1 MNKISDLQIR
11 IGADASGLKRELN
24 ETQVALKT
32 ALNTKPIDDASNK
45 IGEISKQTGSLI
57 GNFQKLA
64 IAAGGAFGLG
74 DLISSAV
81 QAGDAVYTLS
91 SRLGISAG
99 EAGQLSRILKLTG
112 GDVNSTATAIMRL
125 DKSFTSAG
133 TAGDRAK
140 TTLANYGVSLTDA
153 SGKLLPLNQQ
163 LENLATGYKEA
174 KQNGQEQAFLMD
186 TLGVK
191 GMALAQTLDQY
202 TEAAKTASKVQGIGL
217 DPKEMHEL
225 NQQMKVMQMESSQ
238 VKLAFVAALAP
249 VAQSVFPEIISGLTS
264 TAKFLAQNKQEVR
277 DITKDVVTFLAIYKS
292 IQLAQTTIN
301 GGKNIFQTIS
311 NAMNAEKIAQEKAQA
326 EIAAKQEAMIAKQV
340 ATVERSYDAQ
350 RKAAIRAATRM
361 NLSAEET
368 ANLIAE
374 KLTAIELKSA
384 ETAERVAAR
393 MREGFAAAAQAAAA
407 SAGEMGVALAG
418 TGTAAEAAAARVAGA
433 HATEA
438 ESAKVAITAEKEL
451 AIASAE
457 SGNAAVVA
465 GEKSVAAKTEVA
477 GATARETVAEEAL
490 TTAEATSGT
499 TASVAGGKAVTAAN
513 AATAATERTT
523 IATKSLTTATVA
535 QTGAASRS
543 AATMAAGAV
552 SATSKVRTLAAAV
565 LSLASSWWVAAAA
578 FAAYQGAKAAEAYA
592 EKKGQE
598 TYELNGVTYYHNSDD
613 GRWYTRETDPDKLTV
628 EPTMAGGTENYAG
641 QFLNTW
647 LMGTHSD
654 GQNMSLVT
662 DIDTL
667 KQLNGMQSNRWHNS
681 EVGRLSDEAEDAKN
695 QALRAQSMV
704 DSISISDPG
713 MGIAPGGGGGE
724 SAAGGGSTAEEKP
737 ATPMRTKY
745 SFEDDPELAPWA
757 NEIEYASAYR
767 GLDAA
772 LLAAII
778 KTESH
783 GQSDIWSTD
792 HAHWGLGQ
800 ISQDIADAYG
810 GGKGYG
816 EGSDPNDNIMAA
828 AGYLRDLLDQ
838 YGNNAEL
845 AISAYNLGHANP
857 SANPDYVSKVEGYY
871 NAITTSQVP
880 MEGGSASQ
888 PQMTTVDVPIGVSM
902 YDEASKN
909 IGESLGENTCAH
921 FVSYL
926 AQGIG
931 ANTGVISDLVKDWVD
946 TAQANGAWVDASS
959 GQTAPKGSLVVW
971 SDGAADNPWA
981 HIGIADGGGGW
992 ISSDTHGVKHSTGLD
1007 SYYRGYRYAG
1017 YIDMDKLTGGQSTKM
1032 TVDASQKAAEE
1043 AAKRVKQAT
1052 DEANKMLLELRTENA
1067 KESGY
1072 AYQQESMKLMSD
1084 VAEKAAKIRKL
1095 QSEGAPTASIQALKK
1110 ELNAYT
1116 ATTTE
1121 KFRQKWADA
1130 YADLYD
1136 ASQTALAK
1144 VRHDYD
1150 KEADLEYLTTVRKLN
1165 KELEEK
1171 KKALMHDE
1179 NDVETRKLLEDQY
1192 YAQLEEA
1199 EDKRRKARQEAHD
1212 QYVNYLVEE
1221 GNLAMLVQ
1229 YMGTSQRNANGTLSK
1244 SEGEKRGEVSLNL
1257 QGEKALAKEYVK
1269 LWQTAHGSMMEYI
1282 ADVSDTMYNTIADSM
1297 TAFIKGTKSAKSVL
1311 QDFGNAVL
1319 NMMAKIAAQRL
1330 AATWMSGILG
1340 AFGGARGGASAWTWG
1355 GVTHDSNFS
1364 VKSAADQFIS
1374 TAPTAPSLFNVPKF
1388 AAGGIV
1394 TAPTLAM
1401 IGEGGDNEAVIPLN
1415 DHNLAAMSG
1424 AGKGGGVTVNITNK
1438 SNADVKVTSSS
1449 YNEDMGRYILEVV
1462 VDGAV
1467 RDRGGF
1473 GRNLK
1478 AALGAK

>member
-24 ETQVALKT
+24 EAQTALKT

-45 IGEISKQTGSLI
+45 IGEISKQTGNLI

-64 IAAGGAFGLG
+64 TVAGGAFGLG

-112 GDVNSTATAIMRL
+112 GDVNSAATAIMRL

-133 TAGDRAK
+133 TAGDKAK

-249 VAQSVFPEIISGLTS
+249 VAQSVFPELISDLTS

-292 IQLAQTTIN
+292 IQLAQTAVN
-301 GGKNIFQTIS
+301 GSKSVFKTIS

-368 ANLIAE
+368 ADLIAE
-374 KLTAIELKSA
+374 KLTAIEIKST

-393 MREGFAAAAQAAAA
+393 MREGFAAAAQAAAS
-407 SAGEMGVALAG
+407 SAGEMDAALAG
-418 TGTAAEAAAARVAGA
+418 TGTAAEASAARVAGA
-433 HATEA
+433 YKAEA
-438 ESAKVAITAEKEL
+438 DAARMA
-451 AIASAE
+451 
-457 SGNAAVVA
+457 GDAAVAA
-465 GEKSVAAKTEVA
+465 GEKSVIAKNGVT
-477 GATARETVAEEAL
+477 GATEKEILAEKSL
-490 TTAEATSGT
+490 NTAEATSGN
-499 TASVAGGKAVTAAN
+499 TATVAGNKKVVASNRATN
-513 AATAATERTT
+513 ATNRETV
-523 IATKSLTTATVA
+523 ATKGLTTATVA

-552 SATSKVRTLAAAV
+552 TATSKVRTLAGAV

-613 GRWYTRETDPDKLTV
+613 GRWYTRETNPDNMTI

-641 QFLNTW
+641 SFLNTF

-654 GQNMSLVT
+654 GQNMKSVGDV
-662 DIDTL
+662 DII
-667 KQLNGMQSNRWHNS
+667 KQLNGMQADRWHNS
-681 EVGRLSDEAEDAKN
+681 PAGKASDAAKAAADEAVR
-695 QALRAQSMV
+695 LQSGIGKI
-704 DSISISDPG
+704 DLSDPG
-713 MGIAPGGGGGE
+713 MGIAPGGGE

-772 LLAAII
+772 LLAAVI

-800 ISQDIADAYG
+800 ISQDIANAYG
-810 GGKGYG
+810 GGRGYG

-828 AGYLRDLLDQ
+828 AGYLRALLDQ
-838 YGNNAEL
+838 YDNNVER
-845 AISAYNLGHANP
+845 AISAYNLGHADP

-880 MEGGSASQ
+880 LEGGGASQ
-888 PQMTTVDVPIGVSM
+888 PQTTTVDVPIGVSM
-902 YDEASKN
+902 YDKAADN
-909 IGESLGENTCAH
+909 IGQQLGENTCAH

-931 ANTGVISDLVKDWVD
+931 ANTGVISDSVKDWVD
-946 TAQANGAWVDASS
+946 TAQENGAWVDASS

-971 SDGAADNPWA
+971 SDGAADNPWT

-1007 SYYRGYRYAG
+1007 SYYSGYRYAG
-1017 YIDMDKLTGGQSTKM
+1017 YIDMDKLTGGQSIKT

-1072 AYQQESMKLMSD
+1072 VYQQDSVKLMSD
-1084 VAEKAAKIRKL
+1084 IAEKAAKIRKL
-1095 QSEGAPTASIQALKK
+1095 QSEGAPTTSIQALKA

-1116 ATTTE
+1116 AATTE

-1165 KELEEK
+1165 KELGEK

-1244 SEGEKRGEVSLNL
+1244 SEGEKRGEASLNL

-1282 ADVSDTMYNTIADSM
+1282 ADVSDTMYSTIADSM

-1401 IGEGGDNEAVIPLN
+1401 IGEGGDHEAVIPLN

-1424 AGKGGGVTVNITNK
+1424 AGKGGGVIVNITNK

>member
-112 GDVNSTATAIMRL
+112 GDVNSAATAIMRL

-163 LENLATGYKEA
+163 LANLATGYKEA

-238 VKLAFVAALAP
+238 VKLAFVAALSP

-292 IQLAQTTIN
+292 IQLAQSAMN
-301 GGKNIFQTIS
+301 GGKSIFKTMS

-374 KLTAIELKSA
+374 KLTAIELKST

-393 MREGFAAAAQAAAA
+393 MREGFAAAAQAAAT
-407 SAGEMGVALAG
+407 SAGEMDAALAG
-418 TGTAAEAAAARVAGA
+418 TGTAAEAAAERVAGA

-451 AIASAE
+451 AVASAE

-499 TASVAGGKAVTAAN
+499 TASVSGGKAVTAAN

-523 IATKSLTTATVA
+523 MATKSLTTATVA

-613 GRWYTRETDPDKLTV
+613 GRWYTRETNPDNMTI

-641 QFLNTW
+641 SFLNTW

-654 GQNMSLVT
+654 GQNMASVT

-667 KQLNGMQSNRWHNS
+667 KQLDGMLSDRWHNS
-681 EVGRLSDEAEDAKN
+681 EVGRLKDAVKDAAD
-695 QALRAQSMV
+695 QALRAETGV
-704 DSISISDPG
+704 GTIDLSDPG

-724 SAAGGGSTAEEKP
+724 SAAGGGSATEK
-737 ATPMRTKY
+737 AAAPMRTKY

-783 GQSDIWSTD
+783 GRSDIWSTD

-800 ISQDIADAYG
+800 ISQDIANAYG
-810 GGKGYG
+810 GGRGYG

-838 YGNNAEL
+838 YGNNEEL
-845 AISAYNLGHANP
+845 AISAYNLGHADP

-981 HIGIADGGGGW
+981 HIGISDGSGGW

-1007 SYYRGYRYAG
+1007 SYYSGYRYAG
-1017 YIDMDKLTGGQSTKM
+1017 YIDMDRLTGGQSTKM

-1110 ELNAYT
+1110 ELNAYIT
-1116 ATTTE
+1116 ATTE

-1150 KEADLEYLTTVRKLN
+1150 KEADLEYLSTVRKLN

-1244 SEGEKRGEVSLNL
+1244 SEGEKRGELSLNL
-1257 QGEKALAKEYVK
+1257 QGEKTLAKEYVK

-1282 ADVSDTMYNTIADSM
+1282 TDVSDTLYSTMADSM
-1297 TAFIKGTKSAKSVL
+1297 TEFVKGTKSAKAAL
-1311 QDFGNAVL
+1311 QDFGNSVL

-1330 AATWMSGILG
+1330 AATWMSNILG
-1340 AFGGARGGASAWTWG
+1340 AFGGTRGGTSAWTWG
-1355 GVTHDSNFS
+1355 GVTHDSSFG
-1364 VKSAADQFIS
+1364 VKSASNQFIS
-1374 TAPTAPSLFNVPKF
+1374 SAPTAPSLFNVPKF

-1401 IGEGGDNEAVIPLN
+1401 IGEGGDHEAVIPLN

-1424 AGKGGGVTVNITNK
+1424 ARKGGGVVVNITNK
-1438 SNADVKVTSSS
+1438 SDSDVKVASSS

>member
-24 ETQVALKT
+24 EAQTALKT

-45 IGEISKQTGSLI
+45 IGEISKQTGNLI

-64 IAAGGAFGLG
+64 TVAGGAFGLG

-112 GDVNSTATAIMRL
+112 GDVNSAATAIMRL

-133 TAGDRAK
+133 TAGDKAK

-249 VAQSVFPEIISGLTS
+249 VAQSVFPELISDLTS

-292 IQLAQTTIN
+292 IQLAQTAVN
-301 GGKNIFQTIS
+301 GSKSVFKTIS

-374 KLTAIELKSA
+374 KLTAIEIKST

-393 MREGFAAAAQAAAA
+393 MREGFAAAAQAAAS
-407 SAGEMGVALAG
+407 SAGEMDAALAG
-418 TGTAAEAAAARVAGA
+418 TGTAAEASAARVAGA
-433 HATEA
+433 YKAEA
-438 ESAKVAITAEKEL
+438 DAARMA
-451 AIASAE
+451 
-457 SGNAAVVA
+457 GDAAVAA
-465 GEKSVAAKTEVA
+465 GEKSVIAKNGVT
-477 GATARETVAEEAL
+477 GATEKEILAEKSL
-490 TTAEATSGT
+490 NTAEATSGN
-499 TASVAGGKAVTAAN
+499 TATVAGNKKVVASNRATN
-513 AATAATERTT
+513 ATNRETV
-523 IATKSLTTATVA
+523 ATKGLTTATVA

-552 SATSKVRTLAAAV
+552 TATSKVRTLAGAV

-613 GRWYTRETDPDKLTV
+613 GRWYTRETNPDNMTI

-641 QFLNTW
+641 SFLNTF

-654 GQNMSLVT
+654 GQNMKSVGDV
-662 DIDTL
+662 DII
-667 KQLNGMQSNRWHNS
+667 KQLNGMQADRWHNS
-681 EVGRLSDEAEDAKN
+681 PAGKASDAAKAAADEAVR
-695 QALRAQSMV
+695 LQSGIGKI
-704 DSISISDPG
+704 DLSDPG
-713 MGIAPGGGGGE
+713 MGIAPGGGE
-724 SAAGGGSTAEEKP
+724 SAAVGGSTAEEKP

-772 LLAAII
+772 LLAAVI

-783 GQSDIWSTD
+783 GRSDIWSTD

-800 ISQDIADAYG
+800 ISQDIANAYG
-810 GGKGYG
+810 GGRGYG

-828 AGYLRDLLDQ
+828 AGYLRALLDQ
-838 YGNNAEL
+838 YDNNVER
-845 AISAYNLGHANP
+845 AISAYNLGHADP

-880 MEGGSASQ
+880 LEGGGASQ
-888 PQMTTVDVPIGVSM
+888 PQTTTVDVPIGVSM
-902 YDEASKN
+902 YDKAADN
-909 IGESLGENTCAH
+909 IGQQLGENTCAH

-946 TAQANGAWVDASS
+946 TAQENGAWVDASS

-981 HIGIADGGGGW
+981 HIGISDGADGW

-1007 SYYRGYRYAG
+1007 SYYSGYRYAG
-1017 YIDMDKLTGGQSTKM
+1017 YIDMDKLTGGQSIKT

-1072 AYQQESMKLMSD
+1072 AYQQDSVKLMSD
-1084 VAEKAAKIRKL
+1084 IAEKAAKIRKL
-1095 QSEGAPTASIQALKK
+1095 QSEGAPTTSIQALKA

-1116 ATTTE
+1116 AATTE

-1179 NDVETRKLLEDQY
+1179 IDVETRKLLEDQY

-1244 SEGEKRGEVSLNL
+1244 SEGEKRGEASLNL

-1282 ADVSDTMYNTIADSM
+1282 ADVSDTMYSTMADSM
-1297 TAFIKGTKSAKSVL
+1297 AAFIKGTKSAKSVL
-1311 QDFGNAVL
+1311 QDFGNTVL

-1330 AATWMSGILG
+1330 AATWMSNILG
-1340 AFGGARGGASAWTWG
+1340 AFGGTRGGASAWTWG
-1355 GVTHDSNFS
+1355 GVTHDSSFG

-1374 TAPTAPSLFNVPKF
+1374 TAPTATSLFNVPKF
-1388 AAGGIV
+1388 ATGGIV

-1401 IGEGGDNEAVIPLN
+1401 IGEGGDHEAVIPLN

-1424 AGKGGGVTVNITNK
+1424 AGKGGGVIVNITNK

>member
-112 GDVNSTATAIMRL
+112 GDVNSAATAIMRL

-249 VAQSVFPEIISGLTS
+249 VAQSVFPEIIGGLTS

-292 IQLAQTTIN
+292 IQLAQSAMN
-301 GGKNIFQTIS
+301 GGKSIFKTIS
-311 NAMNAEKIAQEKAQA
+311 TAMNAEKIAQEKAQA

-374 KLTAIELKSA
+374 KLTAIELKST

-393 MREGFAAAAQAAAA
+393 MREGFAAAAQAAAS
-407 SAGEMGVALAG
+407 SAGEMDAALAG
-418 TGTAAEAAAARVAGA
+418 TGTAAEASAARVAGA
-433 HATEA
+433 YKAEA
-438 ESAKVAITAEKEL
+438 DAARMA
-451 AIASAE
+451 
-457 SGNAAVVA
+457 GDAAVAA
-465 GEKSVAAKTEVA
+465 GEKSVIAKNGVT
-477 GATARETVAEEAL
+477 GATEKEILAEKSL
-490 TTAEATSGT
+490 NTAEATSGN
-499 TASVAGGKAVTAAN
+499 TATVAGNKKVVASNMATN
-513 AATAATERTT
+513 ATNRETV
-523 IATKSLTTATVA
+523 ATKGLTTATVA

-552 SATSKVRTLAAAV
+552 TATSKVRTLAGAV

-613 GRWYTRETDPDKLTV
+613 GRWYTRETNPDNMTI

-641 QFLNTW
+641 SFLNTF

-654 GQNMSLVT
+654 GQNMKSVGDV
-662 DIDTL
+662 DII
-667 KQLNGMQSNRWHNS
+667 KQLNGMQADRWHNS
-681 EVGRLSDEAEDAKN
+681 PAGKASDAAKAAADEAVR
-695 QALRAQSMV
+695 LQSGIGKI
-704 DSISISDPG
+704 DLSDPG
-713 MGIAPGGGGGE
+713 MGIAPGGGE

-757 NEIEYASAYR
+757 NEIEYASTYR
-767 GLDAA
+767 RLDAA

-783 GQSDIWSTD
+783 GRSDIWSTD

-800 ISQDIADAYG
+800 ISQDIANVYG
-810 GGKGYG
+810 GGRGYG

-981 HIGIADGGGGW
+981 HIGISDGGGGW

-1007 SYYRGYRYAG
+1007 SYYSGYRYAG
-1017 YIDMDKLTGGQSTKM
+1017 YIDMDRLTGGQSTKM

-1116 ATTTE
+1116 AATTE

-1212 QYVNYLVEE
+1212 QYVSYLVEE

-1229 YMGTSQRNANGTLSK
+1229 YMGTSQRNTNGTLSK
-1244 SEGEKRGEVSLNL
+1244 SEGEKRGESSLNL

-1282 ADVSDTMYNTIADSM
+1282 ADVSDTMYSTMADSM
-1297 TAFIKGTKSAKSVL
+1297 TEFIKGTKSAKTVL
-1311 QDFGNAVL
+1311 QDFGNSVL
-1319 NMMAKIAAQRL
+1319 NMMAKIAAQRF
-1330 AATWMSGILG
+1330 AATWVDNILG

-1355 GVTHDSNFS
+1355 GVTHDSSFG
-1364 VKSAADQFIS
+1364 VKSAANQFIS
-1374 TAPTAPSLFNVPKF
+1374 SAPTAPSLFNVPKF

-1401 IGEGGDNEAVIPLN
+1401 IGEGGDREAVIPLN

-1424 AGKGGGVTVNITNK
+1424 AGKGGDVGVIVNITNNSDSKATVK
-1438 SNADVKVTSSS
+1438 SS
-1449 YNEDMGRYILEVV
+1449 RYDSGINKQILDIVIDGASRN
-1462 VDGAV
+1462 VDG
-1467 RDRGGF
+1467 F
-1473 GRNLK
+1473 GTNLK
-1478 AALGAK
+1478 QALR

>member
-24 ETQVALKT
+24 EAQTALKT

-45 IGEISKQTGSLI
+45 IGEISKQTGNLI

-64 IAAGGAFGLG
+64 TVAGGAFGLG

-112 GDVNSTATAIMRL
+112 GDVNSAATAIMRL

-133 TAGDRAK
+133 TAGDKAK

-249 VAQSVFPEIISGLTS
+249 VAQSVFPELISDLTS

-292 IQLAQTTIN
+292 IQLAQTAVN
-301 GGKNIFQTIS
+301 GSKSVFKTIS

-340 ATVERSYDAQ
+340 AVVERSYDAQ

-374 KLTAIELKSA
+374 KLTAIEIKST

-393 MREGFAAAAQAAAA
+393 MREGFAAAAQAAAS
-407 SAGEMGVALAG
+407 SAGEMDAALVG
-418 TGTAAEAAAARVAGA
+418 TGTAAEASAARVAGA
-433 HATEA
+433 YKAEA
-438 ESAKVAITAEKEL
+438 DAARMA
-451 AIASAE
+451 
-457 SGNAAVVA
+457 GDAAVAA
-465 GEKSVAAKTEVA
+465 GEKSVIAKNGVT
-477 GATARETVAEEAL
+477 GATEKEILAEKSL
-490 TTAEATSGT
+490 NTAEATSGN
-499 TASVAGGKAVTAAN
+499 TATVAGNKKVVASNMATN
-513 AATAATERTT
+513 ATNRETV
-523 IATKSLTTATVA
+523 ATKGLTTATVA

-552 SATSKVRTLAAAV
+552 TATSKVRTLAGAV
-565 LSLASSWWVAAAA
+565 LSLASSWWGAAAA

-613 GRWYTRETDPDKLTV
+613 GRWYTRETNPDNMTI

-641 QFLNTW
+641 SFLNTF

-654 GQNMSLVT
+654 GQNMKSVGDV
-662 DIDTL
+662 DII
-667 KQLNGMQSNRWHNS
+667 KQLNGMQADRWHNS
-681 EVGRLSDEAEDAKN
+681 PAGKASDAAKAAADEAVR
-695 QALRAQSMV
+695 LQSGIGKI
-704 DSISISDPG
+704 DLSDPG
-713 MGIAPGGGGGE
+713 MGIAPGGGE
-724 SAAGGGSTAEEKP
+724 SAAVGGSTAEEKP

-772 LLAAII
+772 LLAAVI

-783 GQSDIWSTD
+783 GRSDIWSTD

-800 ISQDIADAYG
+800 ISQDIANAYG
-810 GGKGYG
+810 GGRGYG

-828 AGYLRDLLDQ
+828 AGYLRALLDQ
-838 YGNNAEL
+838 YDNNVER
-845 AISAYNLGHANP
+845 AISAYNLGHADP

-880 MEGGSASQ
+880 LEGGGASQ
-888 PQMTTVDVPIGVSM
+888 PQTTTVDVPIGVSM
-902 YDEASKN
+902 YDKAADN
-909 IGESLGENTCAH
+909 IGQQLGENTCAH

-946 TAQANGAWVDASS
+946 TAQENGAWVDASS

-981 HIGIADGGGGW
+981 HIGISDGADGW

-1007 SYYRGYRYAG
+1007 SYYSGYRYAG
-1017 YIDMDKLTGGQSTKM
+1017 YIDMDKLTGGQSIKT

-1072 AYQQESMKLMSD
+1072 AYQQDSVKLMSD
-1084 VAEKAAKIRKL
+1084 IAEKAAKIRKL
-1095 QSEGAPTASIQALKK
+1095 QSEGAPTTSIQALKA

-1116 ATTTE
+1116 AATTE

-1179 NDVETRKLLEDQY
+1179 IDVETRKLLEDQY

-1244 SEGEKRGEVSLNL
+1244 SEGEKRGEASLNL

-1282 ADVSDTMYNTIADSM
+1282 ADVSDTMYSTMADSM
-1297 TAFIKGTKSAKSVL
+1297 AAFIKGTKSAKSVL
-1311 QDFGNAVL
+1311 QDFGNTVL

-1330 AATWMSGILG
+1330 AATWMSNILG
-1340 AFGGARGGASAWTWG
+1340 AFGGTRGGASAWTWG
-1355 GVTHDSNFS
+1355 GVTHDSSFG

-1374 TAPTAPSLFNVPKF
+1374 TAPTATSLFNVPKF
-1388 AAGGIV
+1388 ATGGIV

-1401 IGEGGDNEAVIPLN
+1401 IGEGGDHEAVIPLN

-1424 AGKGGGVTVNITNK
+1424 AGKGGGVIVNITNK

>member
-24 ETQVALKT
+24 EAQTALKT

-45 IGEISKQTGSLI
+45 IGEISKQTGNLI

-64 IAAGGAFGLG
+64 TVAGGAFGLG

-112 GDVNSTATAIMRL
+112 GDVNSAATAIMRL

-133 TAGDRAK
+133 TAGDKAK

-249 VAQSVFPEIISGLTS
+249 VAQSVFPELISDLTS

-292 IQLAQTTIN
+292 IQLAQTAVN
-301 GGKNIFQTIS
+301 GSKSVFKTIS

-374 KLTAIELKSA
+374 KLTAIEIKST

-393 MREGFAAAAQAAAA
+393 MREGFAAAAQAAAS
-407 SAGEMGVALAG
+407 SAGEMDAALAG
-418 TGTAAEAAAARVAGA
+418 TGTAAEASAARVAGA
-433 HATEA
+433 YKAEA
-438 ESAKVAITAEKEL
+438 DAARMA
-451 AIASAE
+451 
-457 SGNAAVVA
+457 GDAAVA
-465 GEKSVAAKTEVA
+465 ASEKSVIAKNGVT
-477 GATARETVAEEAL
+477 GATEKEILAEKSL
-490 TTAEATSGT
+490 NTAEATSGN
-499 TASVAGGKAVTAAN
+499 TATVAGNKKVVASNRATN
-513 AATAATERTT
+513 ATNRETV
-523 IATKSLTTATVA
+523 ATKGLTTATVA

-552 SATSKVRTLAAAV
+552 TATSKVRTLAGAV

-613 GRWYTRETDPDKLTV
+613 GRWYTRETNPDNMTI

-641 QFLNTW
+641 SFLNTF

-654 GQNMSLVT
+654 GQNMKSVGDV
-662 DIDTL
+662 DII
-667 KQLNGMQSNRWHNS
+667 KQLNGMQANRWHNS
-681 EVGRLSDEAEDAKN
+681 PAGKASDAAKAAADEAVR
-695 QALRAQSMV
+695 LQSGIGKI
-704 DSISISDPG
+704 DLSDPG
-713 MGIAPGGGGGE
+713 MGIAPGGGE

-745 SFEDDPELAPWA
+745 SFKDDPELAPWA
-757 NEIEYASAYR
+757 NEIEYASTYR

-772 LLAAII
+772 LLAAVI

-800 ISQDIADAYG
+800 ISQDIANAYG
-810 GGKGYG
+810 GGRGYG

-828 AGYLRDLLDQ
+828 AGYLRALLDQ
-838 YGNNAEL
+838 YDNNVER
-845 AISAYNLGHANP
+845 AISAYNLGHADP

-880 MEGGSASQ
+880 LEGGGASQ
-888 PQMTTVDVPIGVSM
+888 PQTTTVDVPIGVSM
-902 YDEASKN
+902 YDKAADN
-909 IGESLGENTCAH
+909 IGQQLGENTCAH

-946 TAQANGAWVDASS
+946 TAQENGAWVDASS

-981 HIGIADGGGGW
+981 HIGISDGADGW

-1007 SYYRGYRYAG
+1007 SYYSGYRYAG
-1017 YIDMDKLTGGQSTKM
+1017 YIDMDKLTGGQSIKT

-1072 AYQQESMKLMSD
+1072 AYQQDSVKLMSD
-1084 VAEKAAKIRKL
+1084 IAEKAAKIRKL
-1095 QSEGAPTASIQALKK
+1095 QSEGAPTTSIQALKA

-1116 ATTTE
+1116 AATTE

-1179 NDVETRKLLEDQY
+1179 IDVETRKLLEDQY

-1244 SEGEKRGEVSLNL
+1244 SEGEKRGEASLNL

-1282 ADVSDTMYNTIADSM
+1282 ADVSDTMYSTMADSM
-1297 TAFIKGTKSAKSVL
+1297 AAFIKGTKSAKSVL
-1311 QDFGNAVL
+1311 QDFGNTVL

-1330 AATWMSGILG
+1330 AATWMSNILG
-1340 AFGGARGGASAWTWG
+1340 AFGGTRGGASAWTWG
-1355 GVTHDSNFS
+1355 GVTHDSSFG

-1374 TAPTAPSLFNVPKF
+1374 TAPTATSLFNVPKF
-1388 AAGGIV
+1388 ATGGIV

-1401 IGEGGDNEAVIPLN
+1401 IGEGGDHEAVIPLN

-1424 AGKGGGVTVNITNK
+1424 AGKGGGVIVNITNK
-1438 SNADVKVTSSS
+1438 SDSDVKVASSS

>member
-24 ETQVALKT
+24 EAQTALKT

-45 IGEISKQTGSLI
+45 IGEISKQTGNLI

-64 IAAGGAFGLG
+64 TVAGGAFGLG

-112 GDVNSTATAIMRL
+112 GDVNSAATAIMRL

-133 TAGDRAK
+133 TAGDKAK

-249 VAQSVFPEIISGLTS
+249 VAQSVFPELISDLTS

-292 IQLAQTTIN
+292 IQLAQTAVN
-301 GGKNIFQTIS
+301 GSKSVFKTIS

-340 ATVERSYDAQ
+340 ATVERSYDAE

-374 KLTAIELKSA
+374 KLTAIEIKST

-393 MREGFAAAAQAAAA
+393 MREGFAAAAQAAAS
-407 SAGEMGVALAG
+407 SAGEMDAALAG
-418 TGTAAEAAAARVAGA
+418 TGTAAEASAARVAGA
-433 HATEA
+433 YKAEA
-438 ESAKVAITAEKEL
+438 DAARMA
-451 AIASAE
+451 
-457 SGNAAVVA
+457 GDAAVAA
-465 GEKSVAAKTEVA
+465 GEKSVIAKNGVT
-477 GATARETVAEEAL
+477 GATEKEILAEKSL
-490 TTAEATSGT
+490 NTAEATSGN
-499 TASVAGGKAVTAAN
+499 TATVAGNKKVVASNRATN
-513 AATAATERTT
+513 ATNRETV
-523 IATKSLTTATVA
+523 ATKGLTTATVA

-552 SATSKVRTLAAAV
+552 TATSKVRTLAGAV

-613 GRWYTRETDPDKLTV
+613 GRWYTRETNPDNMTI

-641 QFLNTW
+641 SFLNTF

-654 GQNMSLVT
+654 GQNMKSVGDV
-662 DIDTL
+662 DII
-667 KQLNGMQSNRWHNS
+667 KQLNGMQADRWHNS
-681 EVGRLSDEAEDAKN
+681 PAGKASDAAKAAADEAVR
-695 QALRAQSMV
+695 LQSGIGKI
-704 DSISISDPG
+704 DLSDPG
-713 MGIAPGGGGGE
+713 MGIAPGGGE

-772 LLAAII
+772 LLAAVI

-800 ISQDIADAYG
+800 ISQDIANAYG
-810 GGKGYG
+810 GGRGYG

-828 AGYLRDLLDQ
+828 AGYLRALLDQ
-838 YGNNAEL
+838 YDNNVER
-845 AISAYNLGHANP
+845 AISAYNLGHADP

-880 MEGGSASQ
+880 LEGGGASQ
-888 PQMTTVDVPIGVSM
+888 PQTTTVDVPIGVSM
-902 YDEASKN
+902 YDKAADN
-909 IGESLGENTCAH
+909 IGQQLGENTCAH

-946 TAQANGAWVDASS
+946 TAQENGAWVDASS

-981 HIGIADGGGGW
+981 HIGISDGAGGW
-992 ISSDTHGVKHSTGLD
+992 ISSDTDGVKHSTGLD
-1007 SYYRGYRYAG
+1007 SYYSGYRYAG
-1017 YIDMDKLTGGQSTKM
+1017 YIDMDKLTGGQSIKT

-1072 AYQQESMKLMSD
+1072 AYQQDSVKLMSD
-1084 VAEKAAKIRKL
+1084 IAEKAAKIRKL
-1095 QSEGAPTASIQALKK
+1095 QSEGAPTTSIQALKA

-1116 ATTTE
+1116 AATTE

-1150 KEADLEYLTTVRKLN
+1150 READLEYLTTVRKLN

-1212 QYVNYLVEE
+1212 QYVSYLVEE

-1244 SEGEKRGEVSLNL
+1244 SEGEKRGEASLNL

-1282 ADVSDTMYNTIADSM
+1282 ADVSDTMYSTMADSM
-1297 TAFIKGTKSAKSVL
+1297 AAFIKGTKSAKSVL
-1311 QDFGNAVL
+1311 QDFGNTVL

-1330 AATWMSGILG
+1330 VATWMSNILG
-1340 AFGGARGGASAWTWG
+1340 AFGGTRGGASAWTWG
-1355 GVTHDSNFS
+1355 GVTHDSSFG

-1374 TAPTAPSLFNVPKF
+1374 TAPTATSLFNVPKF
-1388 AAGGIV
+1388 ATGGIV

-1401 IGEGGDNEAVIPLN
+1401 IGEGGDHEAVIPLN

-1424 AGKGGGVTVNITNK
+1424 AGKGGGVIVNITNK

>member
-24 ETQVALKT
+24 EAQTALKT

-45 IGEISKQTGSLI
+45 IGEISKQTGNLI

-64 IAAGGAFGLG
+64 TVAGGAFGLG

-112 GDVNSTATAIMRL
+112 GDVNSAATAIMRL

-133 TAGDRAK
+133 TAGDKAK

-153 SGKLLPLNQQ
+153 SGKILPLNQQ

-249 VAQSVFPEIISGLTS
+249 VAQSVFPELISDLTS

-292 IQLAQTTIN
+292 IQLAQTAAN
-301 GGKNIFQTIS
+301 GSKNVFKTIS

-340 ATVERSYDAQ
+340 ATVESSYDAQ

-374 KLTAIELKSA
+374 KLTAIEIKST

-393 MREGFAAAAQAAAA
+393 MREGFAAAAQAAAS
-407 SAGEMGVALAG
+407 SAGEMDAALAG
-418 TGTAAEAAAARVAGA
+418 TGTAAEASAARVAGA
-433 HATEA
+433 YKAEA
-438 ESAKVAITAEKEL
+438 DAARMA
-451 AIASAE
+451 
-457 SGNAAVVA
+457 GDAAVAA
-465 GEKSVAAKTEVA
+465 GEKSVIAKNGVT
-477 GATARETVAEEAL
+477 GATEKEILAEKSL
-490 TTAEATSGT
+490 NTAEATSGN
-499 TASVAGGKAVTAAN
+499 TATVAGNKKVVASNRATN
-513 AATAATERTT
+513 ATNRETV
-523 IATKSLTTATVA
+523 ATKGLTTATVA

-552 SATSKVRTLAAAV
+552 TATSKVRTLAGAV

-613 GRWYTRETDPDKLTV
+613 GRWYTRETNPDNMTI

-641 QFLNTW
+641 SFLNTF

-654 GQNMSLVT
+654 GQNMKSVGDV
-662 DIDTL
+662 DII
-667 KQLNGMQSNRWHNS
+667 KQLNGMQADRWHNS
-681 EVGRLSDEAEDAKN
+681 PAGKASDAAKAAADEAVR
-695 QALRAQSMV
+695 LQSGIGKI
-704 DSISISDPG
+704 DLSDPG
-713 MGIAPGGGGGE
+713 MGIAPGGGE

-772 LLAAII
+772 LLAAVI

-800 ISQDIADAYG
+800 ISQDIANAYG
-810 GGKGYG
+810 GGRGYG

-828 AGYLRDLLDQ
+828 AGYLRALLDQ
-838 YGNNAEL
+838 YDNNVER
-845 AISAYNLGHANP
+845 AISAYNLGHADP

-880 MEGGSASQ
+880 LEGGGASQ
-888 PQMTTVDVPIGVSM
+888 PQTTTVDVPIGVSM
-902 YDEASKN
+902 YDKAADN
-909 IGESLGENTCAH
+909 IGQQLGENTCAH

-946 TAQANGAWVDASS
+946 TAQENGAWVDASS

-981 HIGIADGGGGW
+981 HIGISDGAGGW

-1007 SYYRGYRYAG
+1007 SYYSGYRYAG
-1017 YIDMDKLTGGQSTKM
+1017 YIDMDKLTGGQSIKT

-1072 AYQQESMKLMSD
+1072 AYQQDSVKLMSD
-1084 VAEKAAKIRKL
+1084 IAEKAAKIRKL
-1095 QSEGAPTASIQALKK
+1095 QSEGAPTTSIQALKA

-1116 ATTTE
+1116 AATTE

-1244 SEGEKRGEVSLNL
+1244 SEGEKRGEASLNL

-1282 ADVSDTMYNTIADSM
+1282 ADVSDTMYSTMADSM
-1297 TAFIKGTKSAKSVL
+1297 AAFIKGTKSAKSVL
-1311 QDFGNAVL
+1311 QDFGNTVL

-1330 AATWMSGILG
+1330 VATWMSNILG
-1340 AFGGARGGASAWTWG
+1340 AFGGTRGGASAWTWG
-1355 GVTHDSNFS
+1355 GVTHDSSFG

-1374 TAPTAPSLFNVPKF
+1374 TAPTATSLFNVPKF
-1388 AAGGIV
+1388 ATGGIV

-1401 IGEGGDNEAVIPLN
+1401 IGEGGDHEAVIPLN

-1424 AGKGGGVTVNITNK
+1424 AGKGGGVIVNITNK

>member
-24 ETQVALKT
+24 EAQMALKT

-45 IGEISKQTGSLI
+45 IGEISKQTGNLI

-64 IAAGGAFGLG
+64 TVAGGAFGLG

-112 GDVNSTATAIMRL
+112 GDVNSAATAIMRL

-133 TAGDRAK
+133 TAGDKAK

-153 SGKLLPLNQQ
+153 SGKILPLNQQ

-249 VAQSVFPEIISGLTS
+249 VAQSVFPELISDLTS

-292 IQLAQTTIN
+292 IQLAQTAVN
-301 GGKNIFQTIS
+301 GSKSVFKTIS

-340 ATVERSYDAQ
+340 ATVESSYDAQ

-368 ANLIAE
+368 ADLIAE
-374 KLTAIELKSA
+374 KLTAIEIKST

-393 MREGFAAAAQAAAA
+393 MREGFAAAAQAAAS
-407 SAGEMGVALAG
+407 SAGEMDAALAG
-418 TGTAAEAAAARVAGA
+418 TGTAAEASAARVAGA
-433 HATEA
+433 YKAEA
-438 ESAKVAITAEKEL
+438 DAARMA
-451 AIASAE
+451 
-457 SGNAAVVA
+457 GDAAVAA
-465 GEKSVAAKTEVA
+465 GEKSVIAKNGVT
-477 GATARETVAEEAL
+477 GATEKEILAEKSL
-490 TTAEATSGT
+490 NTAEATSGN
-499 TASVAGGKAVTAAN
+499 TATVAGNKKVVASNRATN
-513 AATAATERTT
+513 ATNRETV
-523 IATKSLTTATVA
+523 ATKGLTTATVA

-552 SATSKVRTLAAAV
+552 TATSKVRTLAGAV

-613 GRWYTRETDPDKLTV
+613 GRWYTRETNPDNMTI

-641 QFLNTW
+641 SFLNTF

-654 GQNMSLVT
+654 GQNMKSVGDV
-662 DIDTL
+662 DII
-667 KQLNGMQSNRWHNS
+667 KQLNGMQADRWHNS
-681 EVGRLSDEAEDAKN
+681 PAGKASDAAKAAADEAVR
-695 QALRAQSMV
+695 LQSGIGKI
-704 DSISISDPG
+704 DLSDPG
-713 MGIAPGGGGGE
+713 MGIAPGGGE
-724 SAAGGGSTAEEKP
+724 SAAGGGFTAEEKP

-772 LLAAII
+772 LLAAVI

-800 ISQDIADAYG
+800 ISQDIANAYG
-810 GGKGYG
+810 GGRGYG

-828 AGYLRDLLDQ
+828 AGYLRALLDQ
-838 YGNNAEL
+838 YDNNVER
-845 AISAYNLGHANP
+845 AISAYNLGHADP

-880 MEGGSASQ
+880 LEGGGASQ
-888 PQMTTVDVPIGVSM
+888 PQTTTVDVPIGVSM
-902 YDEASKN
+902 YDKATDN
-909 IGESLGENTCAH
+909 IGQQLGENTCAH

-946 TAQANGAWVDASS
+946 TAQENGAWVDASS

-981 HIGIADGGGGW
+981 HIGISDGADGW

-1007 SYYRGYRYAG
+1007 SYYSGYRYAG
-1017 YIDMDKLTGGQSTKM
+1017 YIDMDKLTGGQSIKT

-1095 QSEGAPTASIQALKK
+1095 QAEGAPTASIQALKA

-1116 ATTTE
+1116 AATTE

-1136 ASQTALAK
+1136 ASQAALAK

-1212 QYVNYLVEE
+1212 QYVSYLVEE

-1244 SEGEKRGEVSLNL
+1244 SEGEKRGEASLNL

-1282 ADVSDTMYNTIADSM
+1282 ADVSDTMYSTMADSM
-1297 TAFIKGTKSAKSVL
+1297 AAFIKGTKSAKSVL
-1311 QDFGNAVL
+1311 QDFGNTVL

-1330 AATWMSGILG
+1330 AATWMSNILG
-1340 AFGGARGGASAWTWG
+1340 AFGGTRGGASAWTWG
-1355 GVTHDSNFS
+1355 GVTHDSSFG

-1374 TAPTAPSLFNVPKF
+1374 TAPTATSLFNVPKF
-1388 AAGGIV
+1388 ATGGIV

-1401 IGEGGDNEAVIPLN
+1401 IGEGGDHEAVIPLN

-1424 AGKGGGVTVNITNK
+1424 AGKGGGVIVNITNK

>member
-24 ETQVALKT
+24 EAQTALKT

-45 IGEISKQTGSLI
+45 IGEISKQTGNLI

-64 IAAGGAFGLG
+64 TVAGGAFGLG

-112 GDVNSTATAIMRL
+112 GDVNSAATAIMRL

-133 TAGDRAK
+133 TAGDKAK

-249 VAQSVFPEIISGLTS
+249 VAQSVFPELISDLTS

-292 IQLAQTTIN
+292 IQLAQTAVN
-301 GGKNIFQTIS
+301 GSKSVFKTIS

-374 KLTAIELKSA
+374 KLTAIEIKST

-393 MREGFAAAAQAAAA
+393 MREGFAAAAQAAAS
-407 SAGEMGVALAG
+407 SAGEMDAALAG
-418 TGTAAEAAAARVAGA
+418 TGTAAEASAARVAGA
-433 HATEA
+433 YKAEA
-438 ESAKVAITAEKEL
+438 DAARMA
-451 AIASAE
+451 
-457 SGNAAVVA
+457 GDAAVAA
-465 GEKSVAAKTEVA
+465 GEKSVIAKNGVT
-477 GATARETVAEEAL
+477 GATEKEILAEKSL
-490 TTAEATSGT
+490 NTAEATSGN
-499 TASVAGGKAVTAAN
+499 TATVAGNKKVVASNRATN
-513 AATAATERTT
+513 ATNRETV
-523 IATKSLTTATVA
+523 ATKGLTTATVA

-552 SATSKVRTLAAAV
+552 TATSKVRTLAGAV

-613 GRWYTRETDPDKLTV
+613 GRWYTRETNPDNMTI

-641 QFLNTW
+641 SFLNTF

-654 GQNMSLVT
+654 GQNMKSVGDV
-662 DIDTL
+662 DII
-667 KQLNGMQSNRWHNS
+667 KQLNGMQADRWHNS
-681 EVGRLSDEAEDAKN
+681 PAGKASDAAKAAADEAVR
-695 QALRAQSMV
+695 LQSGIGKI
-704 DSISISDPG
+704 DLSDPG
-713 MGIAPGGGGGE
+713 MGIAPGGGE

-772 LLAAII
+772 LLAAVI

-800 ISQDIADAYG
+800 ISQDIANAYG
-810 GGKGYG
+810 GGRGYG
-816 EGSDPNDNIMAA
+816 EGSDPNDNIMAT
-828 AGYLRDLLDQ
+828 AGYLRALLDQ
-838 YGNNAEL
+838 YDNNVER
-845 AISAYNLGHANP
+845 AISAYNLGHADP

-880 MEGGSASQ
+880 LEGGGASQ
-888 PQMTTVDVPIGVSM
+888 PQTTTVDVPIGVSM
-902 YDEASKN
+902 YDKAADN
-909 IGESLGENTCAH
+909 IGQQLGENTCAH

-946 TAQANGAWVDASS
+946 TAQENGAWVDASS

-981 HIGIADGGGGW
+981 HIGISDGAGGW

-1007 SYYRGYRYAG
+1007 SYYSGYRYAG
-1017 YIDMDKLTGGQSTKM
+1017 YIDMDKLTGGQSIKT

-1072 AYQQESMKLMSD
+1072 AYQQDSVKLMSD
-1084 VAEKAAKIRKL
+1084 IAEKAAKIRKL
-1095 QSEGAPTASIQALKK
+1095 QSEGAPTTSIQALKA

-1116 ATTTE
+1116 AATTE

-1244 SEGEKRGEVSLNL
+1244 SEGEKRGEASLNL

-1282 ADVSDTMYNTIADSM
+1282 ADVSDTMYSTMADSM
-1297 TAFIKGTKSAKSVL
+1297 AAFIKGTKSAKSVL
-1311 QDFGNAVL
+1311 QDFGNTVL

-1330 AATWMSGILG
+1330 VATWMSNILG
-1340 AFGGARGGASAWTWG
+1340 AFGGTRGGASAWTWG
-1355 GVTHDSNFS
+1355 GVTHDSSFG

-1374 TAPTAPSLFNVPKF
+1374 TAPTATSLFNVPKF
-1388 AAGGIV
+1388 ATGGIV

-1401 IGEGGDNEAVIPLN
+1401 IGEGGDHEAVIPLN

-1424 AGKGGGVTVNITNK
+1424 AGKGGGVIVNITNK

>member
-24 ETQVALKT
+24 EAQTALKT

-45 IGEISKQTGSLI
+45 IGEISKQTGNLI

-64 IAAGGAFGLG
+64 TVAGGAFGLG

-112 GDVNSTATAIMRL
+112 GDVNSAATAIMRL

-133 TAGDRAK
+133 TAGDKAK

-249 VAQSVFPEIISGLTS
+249 VAQSVFPELISDLTS

-292 IQLAQTTIN
+292 IQLAQTAVN
-301 GGKNIFQTIS
+301 GSKSVFKTIS

-340 ATVERSYDAQ
+340 AVVERSYDAQ

-374 KLTAIELKSA
+374 KLTAIEIKST

-393 MREGFAAAAQAAAA
+393 MREGFAAAAQAAAS
-407 SAGEMGVALAG
+407 SAGEMDAALVG
-418 TGTAAEAAAARVAGA
+418 TGTAAEASAARVAGA
-433 HATEA
+433 YKAEA
-438 ESAKVAITAEKEL
+438 DAARMA
-451 AIASAE
+451 
-457 SGNAAVVA
+457 GDAAVAA
-465 GEKSVAAKTEVA
+465 GEKSVIAKNGVT
-477 GATARETVAEEAL
+477 GATEKEILAEKSL
-490 TTAEATSGT
+490 NTAEATSGN
-499 TASVAGGKAVTAAN
+499 TATVAGNKKVVASNMATN
-513 AATAATERTT
+513 ATNRETV
-523 IATKSLTTATVA
+523 ATKGLTTATVA

-552 SATSKVRTLAAAV
+552 TATSKVRTLAGAV

-613 GRWYTRETDPDKLTV
+613 GRWYTRETNPDNMTI

-641 QFLNTW
+641 SFLNTF

-654 GQNMSLVT
+654 GQNMKSVGDV
-662 DIDTL
+662 DII
-667 KQLNGMQSNRWHNS
+667 KQLNGMQADRWHNS
-681 EVGRLSDEAEDAKN
+681 PAGKASDAAKAAADEAVR
-695 QALRAQSMV
+695 LQSGIGKI
-704 DSISISDPG
+704 DLSDPG
-713 MGIAPGGGGGE
+713 MGIAPGGGE

-772 LLAAII
+772 LLAAVI

-783 GQSDIWSTD
+783 GRSDIWSTD

-800 ISQDIADAYG
+800 ISQDIANAYG
-810 GGKGYG
+810 GGRGYG

-828 AGYLRDLLDQ
+828 AGYLRALLDQ
-838 YGNNAEL
+838 YDNNVER
-845 AISAYNLGHANP
+845 AISAYNLGHADP

-880 MEGGSASQ
+880 LEGGGASQ
-888 PQMTTVDVPIGVSM
+888 PQTTTVDVPIGVSM
-902 YDEASKN
+902 YDKAADN
-909 IGESLGENTCAH
+909 IGQQLGENTCAH

-946 TAQANGAWVDASS
+946 TAQENGAWVDASS

-981 HIGIADGGGGW
+981 HIGISDGADGW

-1007 SYYRGYRYAG
+1007 SYYSGYRYAG
-1017 YIDMDKLTGGQSTKM
+1017 YIDMDKLTGGQSIKT

-1072 AYQQESMKLMSD
+1072 AYQQDSVKLMSD
-1084 VAEKAAKIRKL
+1084 IAEKAAKIRKL
-1095 QSEGAPTASIQALKK
+1095 QSEGAPTTSIQALKA

-1116 ATTTE
+1116 AATTE

-1179 NDVETRKLLEDQY
+1179 IDVETRKLLEDQY

-1244 SEGEKRGEVSLNL
+1244 SEGEKRGEASLNL

-1282 ADVSDTMYNTIADSM
+1282 ADVSDTMYSTMADSM
-1297 TAFIKGTKSAKSVL
+1297 AAFIKGTKSAKSVL
-1311 QDFGNAVL
+1311 QDFGNTVL

-1330 AATWMSGILG
+1330 AATWMSNILG
-1340 AFGGARGGASAWTWG
+1340 AFGGTRGGASAWTWG
-1355 GVTHDSNFS
+1355 GVTHDSSFG

-1374 TAPTAPSLFNVPKF
+1374 TAPTATSLFNVPKF
-1388 AAGGIV
+1388 ATGGIV

-1401 IGEGGDNEAVIPLN
+1401 IGEGGDHEAVIPLN

-1424 AGKGGGVTVNITNK
+1424 AGKGGGVIVNITNK

>member
-24 ETQVALKT
+24 EAQTALKT

-45 IGEISKQTGSLI
+45 IGEISKQTGNLI

-64 IAAGGAFGLG
+64 TVAGGAFGLG

-112 GDVNSTATAIMRL
+112 GDVNSAATAIMRL

-133 TAGDRAK
+133 TAGDKAK

-153 SGKLLPLNQQ
+153 SGKILPLNQQ

-238 VKLAFVAALAP
+238 VKMAFVAALAP
-249 VAQSVFPEIISGLTS
+249 VAQSVFPETISGLTS

-292 IQLAQTTIN
+292 IQLAQSAMN
-301 GGKNIFQTIS
+301 GGKSIFKTIS

-350 RKAAIRAATRM
+350 RKAAIRAAMRM

-368 ANLIAE
+368 ADLIAE
-374 KLTAIELKSA
+374 KLTAIELKST

-393 MREGFAAAAQAAAA
+393 MREGFATAAQAAAT
-407 SAGEMGVALAG
+407 SAGEMDAALAG
-418 TGTAAEAAAARVAGA
+418 TGTAAEASAARVAGA
-433 HATEA
+433 YKAEA
-438 ESAKVAITAEKEL
+438 D
-451 AIASAE
+451 
-457 SGNAAVVA
+457 AARMAGDAAMAA
-465 GEKSVAAKTEVA
+465 GEKSVMAKNGVTGATEKEILAEKSLSTAETTSGNTATVA
-477 GATARETVAEEAL
+477 GNKKVVASNRATNATNRETVA
-490 TTAEATSGT
+490 
-499 TASVAGGKAVTAAN
+499 
-513 AATAATERTT
+513 
-523 IATKSLTTATVA
+523 TKGLTTATVA

-552 SATSKVRTLAAAV
+552 TATSKVRTLAGAV
-565 LSLASSWWVAAAA
+565 LSLASSWWGAAAA

-613 GRWYTRETDPDKLTV
+613 GRWYTRETNPDNMTI

-641 QFLNTW
+641 SFLNTF

-654 GQNMSLVT
+654 GQNMKSVGDV
-662 DIDTL
+662 DII
-667 KQLNGMQSNRWHNS
+667 KQLNGMQANRWHNS
-681 EVGRLSDEAEDAKN
+681 PAGKASDAAKAAADEAVR
-695 QALRAQSMV
+695 LQSGIGKI
-704 DSISISDPG
+704 DLSDPG
-713 MGIAPGGGGGE
+713 MGIAPGGGE

-772 LLAAII
+772 LLAAVI

-783 GQSDIWSTD
+783 GRSDIWSTD

-800 ISQDIADAYG
+800 ISQDIANAYG
-810 GGKGYG
+810 GGRGYG

-828 AGYLRDLLDQ
+828 AGYLRALLDQ
-838 YGNNAEL
+838 YDNNVER
-845 AISAYNLGHANP
+845 AISAYNLGHADP

-880 MEGGSASQ
+880 LEGGGASQ
-888 PQMTTVDVPIGVSM
+888 PQTTTVDVPIGVSM
-902 YDEASKN
+902 YDKAADN
-909 IGESLGENTCAH
+909 IGQQLGENTCAH

-946 TAQANGAWVDASS
+946 TAQENGAWVDASS

-981 HIGIADGGGGW
+981 HIGISDGAGGW

-1007 SYYRGYRYAG
+1007 SYYSGYRYAG
-1017 YIDMDKLTGGQSTKM
+1017 YIDMDKLTGGQSIKT

-1072 AYQQESMKLMSD
+1072 AYQQDSVKLMSD
-1084 VAEKAAKIRKL
+1084 IAEKAAKIRKL
-1095 QSEGAPTASIQALKK
+1095 QSEGAPTTSIQALKA

-1116 ATTTE
+1116 AATTE

-1244 SEGEKRGEVSLNL
+1244 SEGEKRGEASLNL

-1282 ADVSDTMYNTIADSM
+1282 TDVSDTMYSTMADSM
-1297 TAFIKGTKSAKSVL
+1297 AAFIKGTKSAKSVL
-1311 QDFGNAVL
+1311 QDFGNTVL
-1319 NMMAKIAAQRL
+1319 NMMAKIATQRL
-1330 AATWMSGILG
+1330 AATWMSNILG
-1340 AFGGARGGASAWTWG
+1340 AFGGTRGGASAWTWG
-1355 GVTHDSNFS
+1355 GVTHDSSFG

-1374 TAPTAPSLFNVPKF
+1374 TAPTATSLFNVPKF
-1388 AAGGIV
+1388 ATGGIV

-1401 IGEGGDNEAVIPLN
+1401 IGEGGDHEAVIPLN

-1424 AGKGGGVTVNITNK
+1424 AGKGGGVIVNITNK

>member
-24 ETQVALKT
+24 EAQTALKT

-45 IGEISKQTGSLI
+45 IGEISKQTGNLI

-64 IAAGGAFGLG
+64 TVAGGAFGLG

-112 GDVNSTATAIMRL
+112 GDVNSAATAIMRL

-133 TAGDRAK
+133 TAGDKAK

-249 VAQSVFPEIISGLTS
+249 VAQSVFPELISDLTS

-292 IQLAQTTIN
+292 IQLAQTAVN
-301 GGKNIFQTIS
+301 GSKSVFKTIS

-340 ATVERSYDAQ
+340 ATVERSYDAE

-374 KLTAIELKSA
+374 KLTAIEIKST

-393 MREGFAAAAQAAAA
+393 MREGFAAAAQAAAS
-407 SAGEMGVALAG
+407 SAGEMDAALAG
-418 TGTAAEAAAARVAGA
+418 TGTAAEASAARVAGA
-433 HATEA
+433 YKAEA
-438 ESAKVAITAEKEL
+438 DAARMA
-451 AIASAE
+451 
-457 SGNAAVVA
+457 GDAAVAA
-465 GEKSVAAKTEVA
+465 GEKSVIAKNGVT
-477 GATARETVAEEAL
+477 GATEKEILAEKSL
-490 TTAEATSGT
+490 NTAEATSGN
-499 TASVAGGKAVTAAN
+499 TATVAGNKKVVASNRATN
-513 AATAATERTT
+513 ATNRETV
-523 IATKSLTTATVA
+523 ATKGLTTATVA

-552 SATSKVRTLAAAV
+552 TATSKVRTLAGAV

-613 GRWYTRETDPDKLTV
+613 GRWYTRETNPDNMTI

-641 QFLNTW
+641 SFLNTF

-654 GQNMSLVT
+654 GQNMKSVGDV
-662 DIDTL
+662 DII
-667 KQLNGMQSNRWHNS
+667 KQLNGMQADRWHNS
-681 EVGRLSDEAEDAKN
+681 PAGKASDAAKAAADEAVR
-695 QALRAQSMV
+695 LQSGIGKI
-704 DSISISDPG
+704 DLSDPG
-713 MGIAPGGGGGE
+713 MGIAPGGGE

-772 LLAAII
+772 LLAAVI

-800 ISQDIADAYG
+800 ISQDIANAYG
-810 GGKGYG
+810 GGRGYG

-828 AGYLRDLLDQ
+828 AGYLRALLDQ
-838 YGNNAEL
+838 YDNNVER

-880 MEGGSASQ
+880 LEGGGASQ
-888 PQMTTVDVPIGVSM
+888 PQTTTVDVPIGVSM
-902 YDEASKN
+902 YDKAADN
-909 IGESLGENTCAH
+909 IGQQLGENTCAH

-946 TAQANGAWVDASS
+946 TAQENGAWVDASS

-981 HIGIADGGGGW
+981 HIGISDGADGW
-992 ISSDTHGVKHSTGLD
+992 ISSDTDGVKHSTGLD
-1007 SYYRGYRYAG
+1007 SYYSGYRYAG
-1017 YIDMDKLTGGQSTKM
+1017 YIDMDKLTGGQSIKT

-1072 AYQQESMKLMSD
+1072 AYQQDSVKLMSD
-1084 VAEKAAKIRKL
+1084 IAEKAAKIRKL
-1095 QSEGAPTASIQALKK
+1095 QSEGAPTTSIQALKA

-1116 ATTTE
+1116 AATTE

-1179 NDVETRKLLEDQY
+1179 IDVETRKLLEDQY

-1244 SEGEKRGEVSLNL
+1244 SEGEKRGEASLNL

-1282 ADVSDTMYNTIADSM
+1282 ADVSDTMYSTMADSM
-1297 TAFIKGTKSAKSVL
+1297 AAFIKGTKSAKSVL
-1311 QDFGNAVL
+1311 QDFGNTVL

-1330 AATWMSGILG
+1330 AATWMSNILG
-1340 AFGGARGGASAWTWG
+1340 AFGGTRGGASAWTWG
-1355 GVTHDSNFS
+1355 GVTHDSSFG

-1374 TAPTAPSLFNVPKF
+1374 TAPTATSLFNVPKF
-1388 AAGGIV
+1388 ATGGIV

-1401 IGEGGDNEAVIPLN
+1401 IGEGGDHEAVIPLN

-1424 AGKGGGVTVNITNK
+1424 AGKGGGVIVNITNK

>member
-64 IAAGGAFGLG
+64 IAAGGAFGLS

-99 EAGQLSRILKLTG
+99 EAGKLSRILKLTG
-112 GDVNSTATAIMRL
+112 GDVNSAATAIMRL
-125 DKSFTSAG
+125 DKSFMSAG

-202 TEAAKTASKVQGIGL
+202 AEAAKTASKVQGIGL
-217 DPKEMHEL
+217 NPNEMHEL

-249 VAQSVFPEIISGLTS
+249 VAQSVFPEIISGLTN

-277 DITKDVVTFLAIYKS
+277 DITKDVMTFLAIYKS
-292 IQLAQTTIN
+292 IQLAQSAMN
-301 GGKNIFQTIS
+301 GGKTIFATIS

-374 KLTAIELKSA
+374 KLTAIEAKST
-384 ETAERVAAR
+384 ETAERVATS
-393 MREGFAAAAQAAAA
+393 MRAGFAEAAQAAAA
-407 SAGEMGVALAG
+407 STGEMGAALAE
-418 TGTAAEAAAARVAGA
+418 TGVAAETSAARVAEA
-433 HATEA
+433 HAAEA
-438 ESAKVAITAEKEL
+438 ESAQVAVTAEREL
-451 AIASAE
+451 AMASAAT
-457 SGNAAVVA
+457 GDAAAVA
-465 GEKSVAAKTEVA
+465 GEKAIASKTEVA
-477 GATARETVAEEAL
+477 AATTRETVAEEAL
-490 TTAEATSGT
+490 TAAEATSGA
-499 TASVAGGKAVTAAN
+499 TATAAGSKAVTAAN
-513 AATAATERTT
+513 AATVATERTT
-523 IATKSLTTATVA
+523 VATQSLTTATVA

-613 GRWYTRETDPDKLTV
+613 GRWYTRETNPDNMTI
-628 EPTMAGGTENYAG
+628 EPTMVGGTENYAG
-641 QFLNTW
+641 SFLNTW

-667 KQLNGMQSNRWHNS
+667 KALNGQQADRYHNS
-681 EVGRLSDEAEDAKN
+681 DVGRAKDAEIDAKN
-695 QALRAQSMV
+695 QALQAQSLAE
-704 DSISISDPG
+704 SISLSDPG
-713 MGIAPGGGGGE
+713 MGIAPGGGG
-724 SAAGGGSTAEEKP
+724 SAGGGGAAGAAEKP
-737 ATPMRTKY
+737 ATPMHTKY
-745 SFEDDPELAPWA
+745 SFEDDPELSPWA
-757 NEIEYASAYR
+757 NEILYAGGYW
-767 GLDAA
+767 GLDPA
-772 LLAAII
+772 LLASII

-783 GQSDIWSTD
+783 GQSDIWSSD

-800 ISQDIADAYG
+800 ISQDIANAYG
-810 GGKGYG
+810 GGRGYG

-838 YGNNAEL
+838 YGNSVES
-845 AISAYNLGHANP
+845 AISAYNLGHADPNV
-857 SANPDYVSKVEGYY
+857 NPDYVSKVSGYY

-880 MEGGSASQ
+880 VQGGSSQ
-888 PQMTTVDVPIGVSM
+888 PQTTTVDVPIGVSM
-902 YDEASKN
+902 YDAAAN
-909 IGESLGENTCAH
+909 DIGQQLGENTCAH

-946 TAQANGAWVDASS
+946 TAQSNGAWVDASS

-971 SDGAADNPWA
+971 SDGSSGNPWA
-981 HIGIADGGGGW
+981 HIGVSDGAGGW
-992 ISSDTHGVKHSTGLD
+992 ISSDTHGIKHSTGLD
-1007 SYYRGYRYAG
+1007 SYYSGYRYAG
-1017 YIDMDKLTGGQSTKM
+1017 YIDMDRLTGGQSTKM

-1116 ATTTE
+1116 AATTE

-1179 NDVETRKLLEDQY
+1179 NDVEMRKLLEDQY

-1212 QYVNYLVEE
+1212 QYVSYLVEE

-1244 SEGEKRGEVSLNL
+1244 SEGEKRGESSLNL

-1282 ADVSDTMYNTIADSM
+1282 ADVSDTMYSTMADSM
-1297 TAFIKGTKSAKSVL
+1297 TEFIKGTKSAKTVL
-1311 QDFGNAVL
+1311 QDFGNSVL
-1319 NMMAKIAAQRL
+1319 NMMAKIAAQRF
-1330 AATWMSGILG
+1330 AATWVDNILG
-1340 AFGGARGGASAWTWG
+1340 AFGGTRGGASAWTWG
-1355 GVTHDSNFS
+1355 GVTHDSSFG
-1364 VKSAADQFIS
+1364 VKSASDQFIS
-1374 TAPTAPSLFNVPKF
+1374 SAPTAPSLFNVPKF
-1388 AAGGIV
+1388 ATGGIV

-1401 IGEGGDNEAVIPLN
+1401 IGEGGDREAVIPLN

-1424 AGKGGGVTVNITNK
+1424 AGKGGDVIVNITNNSDSKATVK
-1438 SNADVKVTSSS
+1438 SS
-1449 YNEDMGRYILEVV
+1449 RYDSGINKQILDIVIDGASRN
-1462 VDGAV
+1462 VDG
-1467 RDRGGF
+1467 F
-1473 GRNLK
+1473 GTNLK
-1478 AALGAK
+1478 QALR

>member
-24 ETQVALKT
+24 EAQTALKT

-45 IGEISKQTGSLI
+45 IGEISKQTGNLI

-64 IAAGGAFGLG
+64 TVAGGAFGLG

-112 GDVNSTATAIMRL
+112 GDVNSAATAIMRL

-133 TAGDRAK
+133 TAGDKAK

-153 SGKLLPLNQQ
+153 SGKILPLNQQ

-249 VAQSVFPEIISGLTS
+249 VAQSVFPELISDLTS

-292 IQLAQTTIN
+292 IQLAQTAVN
-301 GGKNIFQTIS
+301 GSKSVFKTIS

-374 KLTAIELKSA
+374 KLTAIEIKSTD
-384 ETAERVAAR
+384 TAERVAAR
-393 MREGFAAAAQAAAA
+393 MREGFAAAAQAAAS
-407 SAGEMGVALAG
+407 SAGEMDAALAG
-418 TGTAAEAAAARVAGA
+418 TGTAAEASAARVAGA
-433 HATEA
+433 YKAEA
-438 ESAKVAITAEKEL
+438 DAARMA
-451 AIASAE
+451 
-457 SGNAAVVA
+457 GDAAVAA
-465 GEKSVAAKTEVA
+465 GEKSVIAKNGVT
-477 GATARETVAEEAL
+477 GATEKEILAEKSL
-490 TTAEATSGT
+490 NTAEATSGN
-499 TASVAGGKAVTAAN
+499 TATVAGNKKVVASNRATN
-513 AATAATERTT
+513 ATNRETV
-523 IATKSLTTATVA
+523 ATKGLTTATVA

-552 SATSKVRTLAAAV
+552 TATSKVRTLAGAV
-565 LSLASSWWVAAAA
+565 LSLASSWWGAAAA

-613 GRWYTRETDPDKLTV
+613 GRWYTRETNPDNMTI

-641 QFLNTW
+641 SFLNTF

-654 GQNMSLVT
+654 GQNMKSVGDV
-662 DIDTL
+662 DII
-667 KQLNGMQSNRWHNS
+667 KQLNGMQANRWHNS
-681 EVGRLSDEAEDAKN
+681 PAGKASDAAKAAADEAVR
-695 QALRAQSMV
+695 LQSGIGKI
-704 DSISISDPG
+704 DLSDPG
-713 MGIAPGGGGGE
+713 MGIAPGGGE

-772 LLAAII
+772 LLAAVI

-800 ISQDIADAYG
+800 ISQDIANAYG
-810 GGKGYG
+810 GGRGYG

-828 AGYLRDLLDQ
+828 AGYLRALLDQ
-838 YGNNAEL
+838 YDNNVER
-845 AISAYNLGHANP
+845 AISAYNLGHADP

-880 MEGGSASQ
+880 LEGGGASQ
-888 PQMTTVDVPIGVSM
+888 PQTTTVDVPIGVSM
-902 YDEASKN
+902 YDKAADN
-909 IGESLGENTCAH
+909 IGQQLGENTCAH

-946 TAQANGAWVDASS
+946 TAQENGAWVDASS

-981 HIGIADGGGGW
+981 HIGISDGAGGW

-1007 SYYRGYRYAG
+1007 SYYSGYRYAG
-1017 YIDMDKLTGGQSTKM
+1017 YIDMDKLTGGQSIKT

-1072 AYQQESMKLMSD
+1072 AYQQDSVKLMSD
-1084 VAEKAAKIRKL
+1084 IAEKATKIRKL
-1095 QSEGAPTASIQALKK
+1095 QSEGAPTTSIQALKA

-1116 ATTTE
+1116 AATTE

-1244 SEGEKRGEVSLNL
+1244 SEGEKRGEASLNL

-1282 ADVSDTMYNTIADSM
+1282 ADVSDTMYSTMADSM
-1297 TAFIKGTKSAKSVL
+1297 AAFIKGTKSAKSVL

-1330 AATWMSGILG
+1330 AATWMSNILG
-1340 AFGGARGGASAWTWG
+1340 AFGGTRGGASAWTWG
-1355 GVTHDSNFS
+1355 GVTHDSSFG

-1374 TAPTAPSLFNVPKF
+1374 TAPTATSLFNVPKF
-1388 AAGGIV
+1388 ATGGIV

-1401 IGEGGDNEAVIPLN
+1401 IGEGGDREAVIPLT

-1424 AGKGGGVTVNITNK
+1424 AGKGGGVVVNITNK
-1438 SNADVKVTSSS
+1438 SDSDVKVASSS

>member
-24 ETQVALKT
+24 EAQTALKT

-45 IGEISKQTGSLI
+45 IGEISKQTGNLI

-64 IAAGGAFGLG
+64 TVAGGAFGLG

-112 GDVNSTATAIMRL
+112 GDVNSAATAIMRL

-133 TAGDRAK
+133 TAGDKAK

-153 SGKLLPLNQQ
+153 SGKILPLNQQ

-249 VAQSVFPEIISGLTS
+249 VAQSVFPELISDLTS

-292 IQLAQTTIN
+292 IQLAQTAVN
-301 GGKNIFQTIS
+301 GSKSVFKTIS

-374 KLTAIELKSA
+374 KLTAIEIKSTD
-384 ETAERVAAR
+384 TAERVAAR
-393 MREGFAAAAQAAAA
+393 MREGFAAAAQAAAS
-407 SAGEMGVALAG
+407 SAGEMDAALAG
-418 TGTAAEAAAARVAGA
+418 TGTAAEASAARVAGA
-433 HATEA
+433 YKAEA
-438 ESAKVAITAEKEL
+438 DAARMA
-451 AIASAE
+451 
-457 SGNAAVVA
+457 GDAAVAA
-465 GEKSVAAKTEVA
+465 GEKSVIAKNGVT
-477 GATARETVAEEAL
+477 GATEKEILAEKSL
-490 TTAEATSGT
+490 NTAEATSGN
-499 TASVAGGKAVTAAN
+499 TATVAGNKKVVASNRATN
-513 AATAATERTT
+513 ATNRETV
-523 IATKSLTTATVA
+523 ATKGLTTATVA

-552 SATSKVRTLAAAV
+552 TATSKVRTLAGAV

-613 GRWYTRETDPDKLTV
+613 GRWYTRETNPDNMTI

-641 QFLNTW
+641 SFLNTF

-654 GQNMSLVT
+654 GQNMKSVGDV
-662 DIDTL
+662 DII
-667 KQLNGMQSNRWHNS
+667 KQLNGMQADRWHNS
-681 EVGRLSDEAEDAKN
+681 PAGKASDAAKAAADEAVR
-695 QALRAQSMV
+695 LQSGIGKI
-704 DSISISDPG
+704 DLSDPG
-713 MGIAPGGGGGE
+713 MGIAPGGGE

-772 LLAAII
+772 LLAAVI

-783 GQSDIWSTD
+783 GRSDIWSTD

-800 ISQDIADAYG
+800 ISQDIANAYG
-810 GGKGYG
+810 GGRGYG

-828 AGYLRDLLDQ
+828 AGYLRALLDQ
-838 YGNNAEL
+838 YDNNVER
-845 AISAYNLGHANP
+845 AISAYNLGHADP

-880 MEGGSASQ
+880 LEGGGASQ
-888 PQMTTVDVPIGVSM
+888 PQTTTVDVPIGVSM
-902 YDEASKN
+902 YDKAADN
-909 IGESLGENTCAH
+909 IGQQLGENTCAH

-946 TAQANGAWVDASS
+946 TAQENGAWVDASS

-981 HIGIADGGGGW
+981 HIGISDGADGW

-1007 SYYRGYRYAG
+1007 SYYSGYRYAG
-1017 YIDMDKLTGGQSTKM
+1017 YIDMDKLTGGQSIKT

-1072 AYQQESMKLMSD
+1072 AYQQDSVKLMSD
-1084 VAEKAAKIRKL
+1084 IAEKAAKIRKL
-1095 QSEGAPTASIQALKK
+1095 QSEGAPTTSIQALKA

-1116 ATTTE
+1116 AATTE

-1179 NDVETRKLLEDQY
+1179 IDVETRKLLEDQY

-1244 SEGEKRGEVSLNL
+1244 SEGEKRGEASLNL

-1282 ADVSDTMYNTIADSM
+1282 ADVSDTMYSTMADSM
-1297 TAFIKGTKSAKSVL
+1297 AAFIKGTKSAKSVL
-1311 QDFGNAVL
+1311 QDFGNTVL

-1330 AATWMSGILG
+1330 AATWMSNILG
-1340 AFGGARGGASAWTWG
+1340 AFGGTRGGASAWTWG
-1355 GVTHDSNFS
+1355 GVTHDSSFG

-1374 TAPTAPSLFNVPKF
+1374 TAPTATSLFNVPKF
-1388 AAGGIV
+1388 ATGGIV

-1401 IGEGGDNEAVIPLN
+1401 IGEGGDHEAVIPLN

-1424 AGKGGGVTVNITNK
+1424 AGKGGGVIVNITNK

>member
-24 ETQVALKT
+24 EAQTALKT

-45 IGEISKQTGSLI
+45 IGEISKQTGNLI

-64 IAAGGAFGLG
+64 TVAGGAFGLG

-112 GDVNSTATAIMRL
+112 GDVNSAATAIMRL

-133 TAGDRAK
+133 TAGDKAK

-249 VAQSVFPEIISGLTS
+249 VAQSVFPELISDLTS

-292 IQLAQTTIN
+292 IQLAQTAVN
-301 GGKNIFQTIS
+301 GSKSVFKTIS

-374 KLTAIELKSA
+374 KLTAIEIKST

-393 MREGFAAAAQAAAA
+393 MREGFAAAAQAAAS
-407 SAGEMGVALAG
+407 SAGEMDAALAG
-418 TGTAAEAAAARVAGA
+418 TGTAAEASAARVAGA
-433 HATEA
+433 YKAEA
-438 ESAKVAITAEKEL
+438 DAARMA
-451 AIASAE
+451 
-457 SGNAAVVA
+457 GDAAVAA
-465 GEKSVAAKTEVA
+465 GEKSVIAKNGVT
-477 GATARETVAEEAL
+477 GATEKEILAEKSL
-490 TTAEATSGT
+490 NTAEATSGN
-499 TASVAGGKAVTAAN
+499 TATVAGNKKVVASNRATN
-513 AATAATERTT
+513 ATNRETV
-523 IATKSLTTATVA
+523 ATKGLTTATVA

-552 SATSKVRTLAAAV
+552 TATSKVRTLAGAV

-613 GRWYTRETDPDKLTV
+613 GRWYTRETNPDNMTI

-641 QFLNTW
+641 SFLNTF

-654 GQNMSLVT
+654 GQNMKSVGDV
-662 DIDTL
+662 DII
-667 KQLNGMQSNRWHNS
+667 KQLNGMQADRWHNS
-681 EVGRLSDEAEDAKN
+681 PAGKASDAAKAAADEAVR
-695 QALRAQSMV
+695 LQSGIGKI
-704 DSISISDPG
+704 DLSDPG
-713 MGIAPGGGGGE
+713 MGIAPGGGE
-724 SAAGGGSTAEEKP
+724 SAAVGGSTAEEKP

-772 LLAAII
+772 LLAAVI

-783 GQSDIWSTD
+783 GRSDIWSTD

-800 ISQDIADAYG
+800 ISQDIANAYG
-810 GGKGYG
+810 GGRGYG

-828 AGYLRDLLDQ
+828 AGYLRALLDQ
-838 YGNNAEL
+838 YDNNIER
-845 AISAYNLGHANP
+845 AISAYNLGHADP

-880 MEGGSASQ
+880 LEGGGASQ
-888 PQMTTVDVPIGVSM
+888 PQTTTVDVPIGVSM
-902 YDEASKN
+902 YDKAADN
-909 IGESLGENTCAH
+909 IGQQLGENTCAH

-946 TAQANGAWVDASS
+946 TAQENGAWVDASS

-981 HIGIADGGGGW
+981 HIGISDGADGW

-1007 SYYRGYRYAG
+1007 SYYSGYRYAG
-1017 YIDMDKLTGGQSTKM
+1017 YIDMDKLTGGQSIKT

-1072 AYQQESMKLMSD
+1072 AYQQDSVKLMSD
-1084 VAEKAAKIRKL
+1084 IAEKAAKIRKL
-1095 QSEGAPTASIQALKK
+1095 QSEGAPTTSIQALKA

-1116 ATTTE
+1116 AATTE

-1179 NDVETRKLLEDQY
+1179 IDVETRKLLEDQY

-1244 SEGEKRGEVSLNL
+1244 SEGEKRGEASLNL

-1282 ADVSDTMYNTIADSM
+1282 ADVSDTMYSTMADSM
-1297 TAFIKGTKSAKSVL
+1297 AAFIKGTKSAKSVL
-1311 QDFGNAVL
+1311 QDFGNTVL

-1330 AATWMSGILG
+1330 AATWMSNILG
-1340 AFGGARGGASAWTWG
+1340 AFGGTRGGASAWTWG
-1355 GVTHDSNFS
+1355 GVTHDSSFG

-1374 TAPTAPSLFNVPKF
+1374 TAPTATSLFNVPKF
-1388 AAGGIV
+1388 ATGGIV

-1401 IGEGGDNEAVIPLN
+1401 IGEGGDHEAVIPLN

-1424 AGKGGGVTVNITNK
+1424 AGKGGGVIVNITNK

>member
-112 GDVNSTATAIMRL
+112 GDVNSAATAIMRL

-153 SGKLLPLNQQ
+153 NGKLLPLNQQ

-174 KQNGQEQAFLMD
+174 KKNGQEQAFLMD

-249 VAQSVFPEIISGLTS
+249 VAQSVFPEIISDLTS

-292 IQLAQTTIN
+292 IQLAQSAMN
-301 GGKNIFQTIS
+301 GGKSIFKTIS

-326 EIAAKQEAMIAKQV
+326 DTAAKQEAMIAKQV

-374 KLTAIELKSA
+374 KLTAIELKST

-393 MREGFAAAAQAAAA
+393 MREGFAAAAQAAAT
-407 SAGEMGVALAG
+407 SAGEMDAALAG
-418 TGTAAEAAAARVAGA
+418 TGTAAEVAAERVAGA

-451 AIASAE
+451 AVASAE

-499 TASVAGGKAVTAAN
+499 TASVSGGKAVTAAN

-523 IATKSLTTATVA
+523 MATKSLTTATVA

-613 GRWYTRETDPDKLTV
+613 GRWYTRETNPDNMTI

-641 QFLNTW
+641 SFLNTW

-724 SAAGGGSTAEEKP
+724 SAAGGGSTAGEKP

-772 LLAAII
+772 LLAAVI

-800 ISQDIADAYG
+800 ISQDIANAYG
-810 GGKGYG
+810 GGRGYG

-838 YGNNAEL
+838 YGNNEEL
-845 AISAYNLGHANP
+845 AISAYNLGHADP

-981 HIGIADGGGGW
+981 HIGISDGGGGW

-1007 SYYRGYRYAG
+1007 SYYSGYRYAG
-1017 YIDMDKLTGGQSTKM
+1017 YIDMDRLTGGQSTKM

-1116 ATTTE
+1116 TATTE

-1144 VRHDYD
+1144 VRHDYE

-1244 SEGEKRGEVSLNL
+1244 SEGEKRGESSLNL

-1282 ADVSDTMYNTIADSM
+1282 ADISDSLYSTMSESM
-1297 TAFIKGTKSAKSVL
+1297 TEFVKGTKSAKTVL
-1311 QDFGNAVL
+1311 QDFGNSVL
-1319 NMMAKIAAQRL
+1319 NMMAKIVAQRF
-1330 AATWMSGILG
+1330 AATWVDNILG
-1340 AFGGARGGASAWTWG
+1340 AFGGTRGGTSAWTWG
-1355 GVTHDSNFS
+1355 GVTHDSSFG
-1364 VKSAADQFIS
+1364 VKSASDQFIS
-1374 TAPTAPSLFNVPKF
+1374 SATTAPSLFNVPKF
-1388 AAGGIV
+1388 ATGGIV

-1401 IGEGGDNEAVIPLN
+1401 IGEGGDREAVIPLN

-1424 AGKGGGVTVNITNK
+1424 AGKGGDVIVNITNNSDSKATVK
-1438 SNADVKVTSSS
+1438 SS
-1449 YNEDMGRYILEVV
+1449 RYDSGINKQILDIVIDGASRN
-1462 VDGAV
+1462 VDG
-1467 RDRGGF
+1467 F
-1473 GRNLK
+1473 GTNLK
-1478 AALGAK
+1478 QALR

>member
-24 ETQVALKT
+24 EAQTALKT

-45 IGEISKQTGSLI
+45 IGEISKQTGNLI

-64 IAAGGAFGLG
+64 TVAGGAFGLG

-112 GDVNSTATAIMRL
+112 GDVNSAATAIMRL

-133 TAGDRAK
+133 TAGDKAK

-249 VAQSVFPEIISGLTS
+249 VAQSVFPELISDLTS

-292 IQLAQTTIN
+292 IQLAQTAVN
-301 GGKNIFQTIS
+301 GGKSIFKTIS

-326 EIAAKQEAMIAKQV
+326 EIAAKQKAMITKQV
-340 ATVERSYDAQ
+340 AVVERSYDAQ

-368 ANLIAE
+368 ADLIAE
-374 KLTAIELKSA
+374 KLTAIEIKST

-393 MREGFAAAAQAAAA
+393 MREGFAAAAQAAAS
-407 SAGEMGVALAG
+407 SAGEMDAALVG
-418 TGTAAEAAAARVAGA
+418 TGTAAEASAARVAGA
-433 HATEA
+433 YKAEA
-438 ESAKVAITAEKEL
+438 DAARMA
-451 AIASAE
+451 
-457 SGNAAVVA
+457 GDAAVAA
-465 GEKSVAAKTEVA
+465 GEKSVIAKNGVT
-477 GATARETVAEEAL
+477 GATEKEILAEKSL
-490 TTAEATSGT
+490 NTAEATSGN
-499 TASVAGGKAVTAAN
+499 TATVAGNKKVVASNRATN
-513 AATAATERTT
+513 ATNRETV
-523 IATKSLTTATVA
+523 ATKGLTTATVA

-552 SATSKVRTLAAAV
+552 TATSKVRTLAGAV
-565 LSLASSWWVAAAA
+565 LSLASSWWVATAA

-613 GRWYTRETDPDKLTV
+613 GRWYTRETNPDNMTI

-641 QFLNTW
+641 SFLNTF

-654 GQNMSLVT
+654 GQNMKSVGDV
-662 DIDTL
+662 DII
-667 KQLNGMQSNRWHNS
+667 KQLNGMQADRWHNS
-681 EVGRLSDEAEDAKN
+681 PAGKASDAAKAAADEAVR
-695 QALRAQSMV
+695 LQSGIGKI
-704 DSISISDPG
+704 DLSDPG
-713 MGIAPGGGGGE
+713 MGIAPGGGE

-772 LLAAII
+772 LLAAVI

-783 GQSDIWSTD
+783 GRSDIWSTD

-800 ISQDIADAYG
+800 ISQDIANAYG
-810 GGKGYG
+810 GGRGYG

-828 AGYLRDLLDQ
+828 AGYLRALLDQ
-838 YGNNAEL
+838 YDNNVER
-845 AISAYNLGHANP
+845 AISAYNLGHADP

-880 MEGGSASQ
+880 LEGGGASQ
-888 PQMTTVDVPIGVSM
+888 PQTTTVDVPIGVSM
-902 YDEASKN
+902 YDKAADN
-909 IGESLGENTCAH
+909 IGQQLGENTCAH

-946 TAQANGAWVDASS
+946 TAQENGAWVDASS

-981 HIGIADGGGGW
+981 HIGISDGAGGW

-1007 SYYRGYRYAG
+1007 SYYSGYRYAG
-1017 YIDMDKLTGGQSTKM
+1017 YIDMDKLTGGQSIKT

-1072 AYQQESMKLMSD
+1072 AYQQDSVKLMSD
-1084 VAEKAAKIRKL
+1084 IAEKAAKIRKL
-1095 QSEGAPTASIQALKK
+1095 QSEGAPTTSIQALKA

-1116 ATTTE
+1116 AATTE

-1244 SEGEKRGEVSLNL
+1244 SEGEKRGEASLNL

-1282 ADVSDTMYNTIADSM
+1282 ADVSDTMYSTMADSM
-1297 TAFIKGTKSAKSVL
+1297 AAFIKGTKSAKSVL
-1311 QDFGNAVL
+1311 QDFGNSVL

-1340 AFGGARGGASAWTWG
+1340 AFGGVRGGASAWTWG
-1355 GVTHDSNFS
+1355 GATHDSSFG
-1364 VKSAADQFIS
+1364 VKSAVDQFIS

-1401 IGEGGDNEAVIPLN
+1401 IGEGGENEAVIPLN

-1424 AGKGGGVTVNITNK
+1424 SGKGGGVTVNITNK

>member
-24 ETQVALKT
+24 EAQTALKT

-45 IGEISKQTGSLI
+45 IGEISKQTGNLI

-64 IAAGGAFGLG
+64 TVAGGAFGLG

-112 GDVNSTATAIMRL
+112 GDVNSAATAIMRL

-133 TAGDRAK
+133 TAGDKAK

-153 SGKLLPLNQQ
+153 SGKILPLNQQ

-249 VAQSVFPEIISGLTS
+249 VAQSVFPELISDLTS

-292 IQLAQTTIN
+292 IQLAQTAVN
-301 GGKNIFQTIS
+301 GSKSVFKTIS

-374 KLTAIELKSA
+374 KLTAIEIKST

-393 MREGFAAAAQAAAA
+393 MREGFAAAAQAAAS
-407 SAGEMGVALAG
+407 SAGEMDAALAG
-418 TGTAAEAAAARVAGA
+418 TGTAAEASAARVAGA
-433 HATEA
+433 YKA
-438 ESAKVAITAEKEL
+438 ETDAARMA
-451 AIASAE
+451 
-457 SGNAAVVA
+457 GDAAVAA
-465 GEKSVAAKTEVA
+465 GEKSVIAKNGVT
-477 GATARETVAEEAL
+477 GATEKEILAEKSL
-490 TTAEATSGT
+490 NTAEATSGN
-499 TASVAGGKAVTAAN
+499 TATVAGNKKVVASNRATN
-513 AATAATERTT
+513 ATNRETV
-523 IATKSLTTATVA
+523 ATKGLTTATVA

-552 SATSKVRTLAAAV
+552 TATSKVRTLAGAV
-565 LSLASSWWVAAAA
+565 LSLASSWWGAAAA

-613 GRWYTRETDPDKLTV
+613 GRWYTRETNPDNMTI
-628 EPTMAGGTENYAG
+628 EPTLAGGTENYAG
-641 QFLNTW
+641 SFLNTF

-654 GQNMSLVT
+654 GQNMKSVGDV
-662 DIDTL
+662 DII
-667 KQLNGMQSNRWHNS
+667 KQLNGMQADRWHNS
-681 EVGRLSDEAEDAKN
+681 PAGKASDAAKAAADEAVR
-695 QALRAQSMV
+695 LQSGIGKI
-704 DSISISDPG
+704 DLSDPG
-713 MGIAPGGGGGE
+713 MGIAPGGGE

-757 NEIEYASAYR
+757 KEIEYASAYR

-772 LLAAII
+772 LLAAVI

-783 GQSDIWSTD
+783 GRSDIWSTD

-800 ISQDIADAYG
+800 ISQDIANAYG
-810 GGKGYG
+810 GGRGYG

-828 AGYLRDLLDQ
+828 AGYLRALLDQ
-838 YGNNAEL
+838 YDNNVER
-845 AISAYNLGHANP
+845 AISAYNLGHADP

-880 MEGGSASQ
+880 LEGGGASQ
-888 PQMTTVDVPIGVSM
+888 PQTTTVDVPIGVSM
-902 YDEASKN
+902 YDKAADN
-909 IGESLGENTCAH
+909 IGQQLGENTCAH

-946 TAQANGAWVDASS
+946 TAQENGAWVDASS

-981 HIGIADGGGGW
+981 HIGISDGAGGW

-1007 SYYRGYRYAG
+1007 SYYSGYRYAG
-1017 YIDMDKLTGGQSTKM
+1017 YIDMDKLTGGQSIKT

-1072 AYQQESMKLMSD
+1072 AYQQDSVKLMSD
-1084 VAEKAAKIRKL
+1084 IAEKAAKIRKL
-1095 QSEGAPTASIQALKK
+1095 QSEGAPTTSIQALKA

-1116 ATTTE
+1116 AATTE

-1244 SEGEKRGEVSLNL
+1244 SEGEKQGEASLNL

-1282 ADVSDTMYNTIADSM
+1282 ADVSDTMYSTMADSM
-1297 TAFIKGTKSAKSVL
+1297 AAFIKGTKSAKSVL
-1311 QDFGNAVL
+1311 QDFGNTVL

-1330 AATWMSGILG
+1330 AATWMSNILG
-1340 AFGGARGGASAWTWG
+1340 AFGGTRGGASAWTWG
-1355 GVTHDSNFS
+1355 GVTHDSSFG

-1374 TAPTAPSLFNVPKF
+1374 TAPTATSLFNVPKF
-1388 AAGGIV
+1388 ATGGIV

-1401 IGEGGDNEAVIPLN
+1401 IGEGGDHEAVIPLN

-1424 AGKGGGVTVNITNK
+1424 AGKGGGVIVNITNK

>member
-24 ETQVALKT
+24 EAQTALKT

-45 IGEISKQTGSLI
+45 IGEISKQTGNLI

-64 IAAGGAFGLG
+64 TVAGGAFGLG

-112 GDVNSTATAIMRL
+112 GDVNSAATAIMRL

-133 TAGDRAK
+133 TAGDKAK

-249 VAQSVFPEIISGLTS
+249 VAQSVFPELISDLTS

-292 IQLAQTTIN
+292 IQLAQTAVN
-301 GGKNIFQTIS
+301 GSKSVFKTIS

-374 KLTAIELKSA
+374 KLTAIEIKST

-393 MREGFAAAAQAAAA
+393 MREGFAAAAQAAAS
-407 SAGEMGVALAG
+407 SAGEMDAALAG
-418 TGTAAEAAAARVAGA
+418 TGTAAEASAARVAGA
-433 HATEA
+433 YKAEA
-438 ESAKVAITAEKEL
+438 DAARMA
-451 AIASAE
+451 
-457 SGNAAVVA
+457 GDAAVA
-465 GEKSVAAKTEVA
+465 ASEKSVIAKNGVT
-477 GATARETVAEEAL
+477 GATEKEILAEKSL
-490 TTAEATSGT
+490 NTAEATSGN
-499 TASVAGGKAVTAAN
+499 TATVAGNKKVVASNRATN
-513 AATAATERTT
+513 ATNRETV
-523 IATKSLTTATVA
+523 ATKGLTTATVA

-552 SATSKVRTLAAAV
+552 TATSKVRTLAGAV

-613 GRWYTRETDPDKLTV
+613 GRWYTRETNPDNMTI

-641 QFLNTW
+641 SFLNTF

-654 GQNMSLVT
+654 GQNMKSVGDV
-662 DIDTL
+662 DII
-667 KQLNGMQSNRWHNS
+667 KQLNGMQANRWHNS
-681 EVGRLSDEAEDAKN
+681 PAGKASDAAKAAADEAVR
-695 QALRAQSMV
+695 LQSGIGKI
-704 DSISISDPG
+704 DLSDPG
-713 MGIAPGGGGGE
+713 MGIAPGGGE

-745 SFEDDPELAPWA
+745 SFKDDPELAPWA
-757 NEIEYASAYR
+757 NEIEYASTYR

-772 LLAAII
+772 LLAAVI

-800 ISQDIADAYG
+800 ISQDIANAYG
-810 GGKGYG
+810 GGRGYG

-828 AGYLRDLLDQ
+828 AGYLRALLDQ
-838 YGNNAEL
+838 YDNNVER
-845 AISAYNLGHANP
+845 AISAYNLGHADP

-880 MEGGSASQ
+880 LEGGGASQ
-888 PQMTTVDVPIGVSM
+888 PQTTTVDVPIGVSM
-902 YDEASKN
+902 YDKAADN
-909 IGESLGENTCAH
+909 IGQQLGENTCAH

-946 TAQANGAWVDASS
+946 TAQENGAWVDASS

-981 HIGIADGGGGW
+981 HIGISDGADGW

-1007 SYYRGYRYAG
+1007 SYYSGYRYAG
-1017 YIDMDKLTGGQSTKM
+1017 YIDMDKLTGGQSIKT

-1072 AYQQESMKLMSD
+1072 AYQQDSVKLMSD
-1084 VAEKAAKIRKL
+1084 IAEKAAKIRKL
-1095 QSEGAPTASIQALKK
+1095 QSEGAPTTSIQALKA

-1116 ATTTE
+1116 AATTE

-1179 NDVETRKLLEDQY
+1179 IDVETRKLLEDQY

-1244 SEGEKRGEVSLNL
+1244 SEGEKRGEASLNL

-1282 ADVSDTMYNTIADSM
+1282 ADVSDTMYSTMADSM
-1297 TAFIKGTKSAKSVL
+1297 AAFIKGTKSAKSVL
-1311 QDFGNAVL
+1311 QDFGNTVL

-1330 AATWMSGILG
+1330 AATWMSNILG
-1340 AFGGARGGASAWTWG
+1340 AFGGTRGGASAWTWG
-1355 GVTHDSNFS
+1355 GVTHDSSFG

-1374 TAPTAPSLFNVPKF
+1374 TAPTATSLFNVPKF
-1388 AAGGIV
+1388 ATGGIV

-1401 IGEGGDNEAVIPLN
+1401 IGEGGDHEAVIPLN

-1424 AGKGGGVTVNITNK
+1424 AGKGGGVIVNITNK

>member
-24 ETQVALKT
+24 EAQTALKT

-45 IGEISKQTGSLI
+45 IGEISKQTGNLI

-64 IAAGGAFGLG
+64 TVAGGAFGLG

-112 GDVNSTATAIMRL
+112 GDVNSAATAIMRL

-133 TAGDRAK
+133 TAGDKAK

-153 SGKLLPLNQQ
+153 SGKILPLNQQ

-249 VAQSVFPEIISGLTS
+249 VAQSVFPELISDLTS

-292 IQLAQTTIN
+292 IQLAQTAVN
-301 GGKNIFQTIS
+301 GSKSVFKTIS

-374 KLTAIELKSA
+374 KLTAIEIKST

-393 MREGFAAAAQAAAA
+393 MREGFAAAAQAAAS
-407 SAGEMGVALAG
+407 SAGEMDAALAG
-418 TGTAAEAAAARVAGA
+418 TGTAAEASAARVAGA
-433 HATEA
+433 YKA
-438 ESAKVAITAEKEL
+438 ETDAARMA
-451 AIASAE
+451 
-457 SGNAAVVA
+457 GDAAVAA
-465 GEKSVAAKTEVA
+465 GEKSVIAKNGVT
-477 GATARETVAEEAL
+477 GATEKEILAEKSL
-490 TTAEATSGT
+490 NTAEATSGN
-499 TASVAGGKAVTAAN
+499 TATVAGNKKVVASNRATN
-513 AATAATERTT
+513 ATNRETV
-523 IATKSLTTATVA
+523 ATKGLTTATVA

-552 SATSKVRTLAAAV
+552 TATSKVRTLAGAV
-565 LSLASSWWVAAAA
+565 LSLASSWWGAAAA

-613 GRWYTRETDPDKLTV
+613 GRWYTRETNPDNMTI
-628 EPTMAGGTENYAG
+628 EPTLAGGTENYAG
-641 QFLNTW
+641 SFLNTF

-654 GQNMSLVT
+654 GQNMKSVGDV
-662 DIDTL
+662 DII
-667 KQLNGMQSNRWHNS
+667 KQLNGMQADRWHNS
-681 EVGRLSDEAEDAKN
+681 PAGKASDAAKAAADEAVR
-695 QALRAQSMV
+695 LQSGIGKI
-704 DSISISDPG
+704 DLSDPG
-713 MGIAPGGGGGE
+713 MGIAPGGGE

-757 NEIEYASAYR
+757 KEIEYASAYR

-772 LLAAII
+772 LLAAVI

-783 GQSDIWSTD
+783 GRSDIWSTD

-800 ISQDIADAYG
+800 ISQDIANAYG
-810 GGKGYG
+810 GGRGYG

-828 AGYLRDLLDQ
+828 AGYLRALLDQ
-838 YGNNAEL
+838 YDNNVER
-845 AISAYNLGHANP
+845 AISAYNLGHADP

-880 MEGGSASQ
+880 LEGGGASQ
-888 PQMTTVDVPIGVSM
+888 PQTTTVDVPIGVSM
-902 YDEASKN
+902 YDKAADN
-909 IGESLGENTCAH
+909 IGQQLGENTCAH

-946 TAQANGAWVDASS
+946 TAQENGAWVDASS

-981 HIGIADGGGGW
+981 HIGISDGAGGW

-1007 SYYRGYRYAG
+1007 SYYSGYRYAG
-1017 YIDMDKLTGGQSTKM
+1017 YIDMDKLTGGQSIKT

-1072 AYQQESMKLMSD
+1072 AYQQDSVKLMSD
-1084 VAEKAAKIRKL
+1084 IAEKAAKIRKL
-1095 QSEGAPTASIQALKK
+1095 QSEGAPTTSIQALKA

-1116 ATTTE
+1116 AATTE

-1244 SEGEKRGEVSLNL
+1244 SEGEKRGEASLNL

-1282 ADVSDTMYNTIADSM
+1282 ADVSDTMYSTMADSM
-1297 TAFIKGTKSAKSVL
+1297 AAFIKGTKSAKSVL

-1330 AATWMSGILG
+1330 AATWMSNILG
-1340 AFGGARGGASAWTWG
+1340 AFGGTRGGASAWTWG
-1355 GVTHDSNFS
+1355 GVTHDSSFG

-1374 TAPTAPSLFNVPKF
+1374 TAPTATSLFNVPKF
-1388 AAGGIV
+1388 ATGGIV

-1401 IGEGGDNEAVIPLN
+1401 IGEGGDREAVIPLT

-1424 AGKGGGVTVNITNK
+1424 AGKGGGVVVNITNK
-1438 SNADVKVTSSS
+1438 SDSDVKVASSS

>member
-24 ETQVALKT
+24 EAQTALKT

-45 IGEISKQTGSLI
+45 IGEISKQTGNLI

-64 IAAGGAFGLG
+64 TVAGGAFGLG

-112 GDVNSTATAIMRL
+112 GDVNSAATAIMRL

-133 TAGDRAK
+133 TAGDKAK

-153 SGKLLPLNQQ
+153 SGKILPLNQQ

-249 VAQSVFPEIISGLTS
+249 VAQSVFPELISDLTS

-292 IQLAQTTIN
+292 IQLAQTAAN
-301 GGKNIFQTIS
+301 GSKNVFKTIS

-340 ATVERSYDAQ
+340 ATVESSYDAQ

-374 KLTAIELKSA
+374 KLTAIEIKST

-393 MREGFAAAAQAAAA
+393 MREGFAAAAQAAAS
-407 SAGEMGVALAG
+407 SAGEMDAALAG
-418 TGTAAEAAAARVAGA
+418 TGTAAEASAARVAGA
-433 HATEA
+433 YKAEA
-438 ESAKVAITAEKEL
+438 DAARMA
-451 AIASAE
+451 
-457 SGNAAVVA
+457 GDAAVAA
-465 GEKSVAAKTEVA
+465 GEKSVIAKNGVT
-477 GATARETVAEEAL
+477 GATEKEILAEKSL
-490 TTAEATSGT
+490 NTAEATSGN
-499 TASVAGGKAVTAAN
+499 TATVAGNKKVVASNRATN
-513 AATAATERTT
+513 ATNRETV
-523 IATKSLTTATVA
+523 ATKGLTTATVA

-552 SATSKVRTLAAAV
+552 TATSKVRTLAGAV

-613 GRWYTRETDPDKLTV
+613 GRWYTRETNPDNMTI

-641 QFLNTW
+641 SFLNTF

-654 GQNMSLVT
+654 GQNMKSVGDV
-662 DIDTL
+662 DII
-667 KQLNGMQSNRWHNS
+667 KQLNGMQADRWHNS
-681 EVGRLSDEAEDAKN
+681 PAGKASDAAKAAADEAVR
-695 QALRAQSMV
+695 LQSGIGKI
-704 DSISISDPG
+704 DLSDPG
-713 MGIAPGGGGGE
+713 MGIAPGGGE

-772 LLAAII
+772 LLAAVI

-792 HAHWGLGQ
+792 YAHWGLGQ
-800 ISQDIADAYG
+800 ISQDIANAYG
-810 GGKGYG
+810 GGRGYG

-828 AGYLRDLLDQ
+828 AGYLRALLDQ
-838 YGNNAEL
+838 YDNNVER
-845 AISAYNLGHANP
+845 AISAYNLGHADP

-880 MEGGSASQ
+880 LEGGGASQ
-888 PQMTTVDVPIGVSM
+888 PQTTTVDVPIGVSM
-902 YDEASKN
+902 YDKAADN
-909 IGESLGENTCAH
+909 IGQQLGENTCAH

-946 TAQANGAWVDASS
+946 TAQENGAWVDASS

-981 HIGIADGGGGW
+981 HIGISDGAGGW

-1007 SYYRGYRYAG
+1007 SYYSGYRYAG
-1017 YIDMDKLTGGQSTKM
+1017 YIDMDKLTGGQSIKT

-1072 AYQQESMKLMSD
+1072 AYQQDSVKLMSD
-1084 VAEKAAKIRKL
+1084 IAEKAAKIRKL
-1095 QSEGAPTASIQALKK
+1095 QSEGAPTTSIQALKA

-1116 ATTTE
+1116 AATTE

-1244 SEGEKRGEVSLNL
+1244 SEGEKRGEASLNL

-1282 ADVSDTMYNTIADSM
+1282 ADVSDTMYSTMADSM
-1297 TAFIKGTKSAKSVL
+1297 AAFIKGTKSAKSVL
-1311 QDFGNAVL
+1311 QDFGNTVL

-1330 AATWMSGILG
+1330 VATWMSNILG
-1340 AFGGARGGASAWTWG
+1340 AFGGTRGGASAWTWG
-1355 GVTHDSNFS
+1355 GVTHDSSFG

-1374 TAPTAPSLFNVPKF
+1374 TAPTATSLFNVPKF
-1388 AAGGIV
+1388 ATGGIV

-1401 IGEGGDNEAVIPLN
+1401 IGEGGDHEAVIPLN

-1424 AGKGGGVTVNITNK
+1424 AGKGGGVIVNITNK

>member
-24 ETQVALKT
+24 EAQTALKT

-45 IGEISKQTGSLI
+45 IGEISKQTGNLI

-64 IAAGGAFGLG
+64 TVAGGAFGLG

-112 GDVNSTATAIMRL
+112 GDVNSAATAIMRL

-163 LENLATGYKEA
+163 LANLATGYKEA

-238 VKLAFVAALAP
+238 VKMAFVAALAP
-249 VAQSVFPEIISGLTS
+249 VAQSVFPETISGLTS

-292 IQLAQTTIN
+292 IQLAQSAMN
-301 GGKNIFQTIS
+301 GGKSIFKTIS

-350 RKAAIRAATRM
+350 RKAAIRAAMRM

-368 ANLIAE
+368 ADLIAE
-374 KLTAIELKSA
+374 KLTAIELKST

-393 MREGFAAAAQAAAA
+393 MREGFAAAAQAAAT
-407 SAGEMGVALAG
+407 SAGEMDAALAG
-418 TGTAAEAAAARVAGA
+418 TGTAAEASAARVAGA
-433 HATEA
+433 YKAEA
-438 ESAKVAITAEKEL
+438 D
-451 AIASAE
+451 
-457 SGNAAVVA
+457 AARMAGDAAMAA
-465 GEKSVAAKTEVA
+465 GEKSVMAKNGVT
-477 GATARETVAEEAL
+477 GATEKEILAEKSL
-490 TTAEATSGT
+490 STAEATSGN
-499 TASVAGGKAVTAAN
+499 TATVAGNKKVVASNRATN
-513 AATAATERTT
+513 ATNRETV
-523 IATKSLTTATVA
+523 ATKGLTTATVA

-552 SATSKVRTLAAAV
+552 TATSKVRTLAGAV

-613 GRWYTRETDPDKLTV
+613 GRWYTRETNPDNMTI

-641 QFLNTW
+641 SFLNTF

-654 GQNMSLVT
+654 GQNMKSVGDV
-662 DIDTL
+662 DII
-667 KQLNGMQSNRWHNS
+667 KQLNGMQANRWHNS
-681 EVGRLSDEAEDAKN
+681 PAGKASDAAKAAADEAVR
-695 QALRAQSMV
+695 LQSGIGKI
-704 DSISISDPG
+704 DLSDPG
-713 MGIAPGGGGGE
+713 MGIAPGGGE

-772 LLAAII
+772 LLAAVI

-800 ISQDIADAYG
+800 ISQDIANAYG
-810 GGKGYG
+810 GGRGYG

-828 AGYLRDLLDQ
+828 AGYLRALLDQ
-838 YGNNAEL
+838 YDNNVER
-845 AISAYNLGHANP
+845 AISAYNLGHADP
-857 SANPDYVSKVEGYY
+857 SANLDYVSKVEGYY

-880 MEGGSASQ
+880 LEGGGASQ
-888 PQMTTVDVPIGVSM
+888 PQTTTVDVPIGVSM
-902 YDEASKN
+902 YDKAADN
-909 IGESLGENTCAH
+909 IGQQLGENTCAH

-946 TAQANGAWVDASS
+946 IAQENGAWVDASS

-1007 SYYRGYRYAG
+1007 SYYSGYRYAG
-1017 YIDMDKLTGGQSTKM
+1017 YIDMDKLTGGQSIKT

-1072 AYQQESMKLMSD
+1072 AYQQDSVKLMSD
-1084 VAEKAAKIRKL
+1084 IAEKAAKIRKL
-1095 QSEGAPTASIQALKK
+1095 QSEGAPTTSIQALKA

-1116 ATTTE
+1116 AATTE

-1244 SEGEKRGEVSLNL
+1244 SEGEKRGEASLNL

-1401 IGEGGDNEAVIPLN
+1401 IGEGGDREAVIPLT

-1424 AGKGGGVTVNITNK
+1424 AGKGGGVIVNITNK

>member
-24 ETQVALKT
+24 EAQTALKT

-45 IGEISKQTGSLI
+45 IGEISKQTGNLI

-64 IAAGGAFGLG
+64 TVAGGAFGLG

-112 GDVNSTATAIMRL
+112 GDVNSAATAIMRL

-133 TAGDRAK
+133 TAGDKAK

-153 SGKLLPLNQQ
+153 SGKILPLNQQ

-249 VAQSVFPEIISGLTS
+249 VAQSVFPELISDLTS

-292 IQLAQTTIN
+292 IQLAQTAVN
-301 GGKNIFQTIS
+301 GSKSVFKTIS

-374 KLTAIELKSA
+374 KLTAIEIKSTD
-384 ETAERVAAR
+384 TAERVAAR
-393 MREGFAAAAQAAAA
+393 MREGFAAAAQAAAS
-407 SAGEMGVALAG
+407 SAGEMDAALAG
-418 TGTAAEAAAARVAGA
+418 TGTAAEASAARVAGA
-433 HATEA
+433 YKAEA
-438 ESAKVAITAEKEL
+438 DAARMA
-451 AIASAE
+451 
-457 SGNAAVVA
+457 GDAAVAA
-465 GEKSVAAKTEVA
+465 GEKSVIAKNGVT
-477 GATARETVAEEAL
+477 GATEKEILAEKSL
-490 TTAEATSGT
+490 NTAEATSGN
-499 TASVAGGKAVTAAN
+499 TATVAGNKKVVASNRATN
-513 AATAATERTT
+513 ATNRETV
-523 IATKSLTTATVA
+523 ATKGLTTATVA

-552 SATSKVRTLAAAV
+552 TATSKVRTLAGAV
-565 LSLASSWWVAAAA
+565 LSLASSWWGAAAA

-613 GRWYTRETDPDKLTV
+613 GRWYTRETNPDNMTI

-641 QFLNTW
+641 SFLNTF

-654 GQNMSLVT
+654 GQNMKSVGDV
-662 DIDTL
+662 DII
-667 KQLNGMQSNRWHNS
+667 KQLNGMQANRWHNS
-681 EVGRLSDEAEDAKN
+681 PAGKASDAAKAAADEAVR
-695 QALRAQSMV
+695 LQSGIGKI
-704 DSISISDPG
+704 DLSDPG
-713 MGIAPGGGGGE
+713 MGIAPGGGE

-772 LLAAII
+772 LLAAVI

-800 ISQDIADAYG
+800 ISQDIANAYG
-810 GGKGYG
+810 GGRGYG

-828 AGYLRDLLDQ
+828 AGYLRALLDQ
-838 YGNNAEL
+838 YDNNVER
-845 AISAYNLGHANP
+845 AISAYNLGHADP

-880 MEGGSASQ
+880 LEGGGASQ
-888 PQMTTVDVPIGVSM
+888 PQTTTVDVPIGVSM
-902 YDEASKN
+902 YDKAADN
-909 IGESLGENTCAH
+909 IGQQLGENTCAH

-946 TAQANGAWVDASS
+946 TAQENGAWVDASS

-981 HIGIADGGGGW
+981 HIGISDGAGGW

-1007 SYYRGYRYAG
+1007 SYYSGYRYAG
-1017 YIDMDKLTGGQSTKM
+1017 YIDMDKLTGGQSIKT

-1072 AYQQESMKLMSD
+1072 AYQQDSVKLMSD
-1084 VAEKAAKIRKL
+1084 IAEKATKIRKL
-1095 QSEGAPTASIQALKK
+1095 QSEGAPTTSIQALKA

-1116 ATTTE
+1116 AATTE

-1244 SEGEKRGEVSLNL
+1244 SEGEKRGEASLNL

-1282 ADVSDTMYNTIADSM
+1282 ADVSDTMYSTMADSM
-1297 TAFIKGTKSAKSVL
+1297 AAFIKGTKSAKSVL
-1311 QDFGNAVL
+1311 QDFGNTVL

-1330 AATWMSGILG
+1330 AATWMSNILG
-1340 AFGGARGGASAWTWG
+1340 AFGGTRGGASAWTWG
-1355 GVTHDSNFS
+1355 GVTHDSSFG

-1374 TAPTAPSLFNVPKF
+1374 TAPTATSLFNVPKF
-1388 AAGGIV
+1388 ATGGIV

-1401 IGEGGDNEAVIPLN
+1401 IGEGGDREAVIPLT

-1424 AGKGGGVTVNITNK
+1424 AGKGGGVVVNITNK
-1438 SNADVKVTSSS
+1438 SDSDVKVASSS

>member
-24 ETQVALKT
+24 EAQTALKT

-45 IGEISKQTGSLI
+45 IGEISKQTGNLI

-64 IAAGGAFGLG
+64 TVAGGAFGLG

-112 GDVNSTATAIMRL
+112 GDVNSAATAIMRL

-133 TAGDRAK
+133 TAGDKAK

-249 VAQSVFPEIISGLTS
+249 VAQSVFPELISDLTS

-292 IQLAQTTIN
+292 IQLAQTAVN
-301 GGKNIFQTIS
+301 GSKSVFKTIS

-374 KLTAIELKSA
+374 KLTAIEIKST

-393 MREGFAAAAQAAAA
+393 MREGFAAAAQAAAS
-407 SAGEMGVALAG
+407 SAGEMDAALAG
-418 TGTAAEAAAARVAGA
+418 TGTAAEASAARVAGA
-433 HATEA
+433 YKAEA
-438 ESAKVAITAEKEL
+438 DAARMA
-451 AIASAE
+451 
-457 SGNAAVVA
+457 GDAAVAA
-465 GEKSVAAKTEVA
+465 GEKSVIAKNGVT
-477 GATARETVAEEAL
+477 GATEKEILAEKSL
-490 TTAEATSGT
+490 NTAEATSGN
-499 TASVAGGKAVTAAN
+499 TATVAGNKKVVASNRATN
-513 AATAATERTT
+513 ATNRETV
-523 IATKSLTTATVA
+523 ATKGLTTATVA

-552 SATSKVRTLAAAV
+552 TATSKVRTLAGAV
-565 LSLASSWWVAAAA
+565 LSLASSWWAAAAA

-613 GRWYTRETDPDKLTV
+613 GRWYTRETNPDNMTI

-641 QFLNTW
+641 SFLNTF

-654 GQNMSLVT
+654 GQNMKSVGDV
-662 DIDTL
+662 DII
-667 KQLNGMQSNRWHNS
+667 KQLNGMQADRWHNS
-681 EVGRLSDEAEDAKN
+681 PAGKASDAAKAAADEAVR
-695 QALRAQSMV
+695 LQSGIGKI
-704 DSISISDPG
+704 DLSDPG
-713 MGIAPGGGGGE
+713 MGIAPGGGE

-737 ATPMRTKY
+737 ATSMRTKY

-772 LLAAII
+772 LLAAVI

-800 ISQDIADAYG
+800 ISQDIANAYG
-810 GGKGYG
+810 GGRGYG

-828 AGYLRDLLDQ
+828 AGYLRALLDQ
-838 YGNNAEL
+838 YDNNVER
-845 AISAYNLGHANP
+845 AISAYNLGHADP

-880 MEGGSASQ
+880 LEGGGASQ
-888 PQMTTVDVPIGVSM
+888 PQTTTVDVPIGVSM
-902 YDEASKN
+902 YDKAADN
-909 IGESLGENTCAH
+909 IGQQLGENTCAH

-931 ANTGVISDLVKDWVD
+931 ANTGVISNLVKDWVD
-946 TAQANGAWVDASS
+946 TAQENGAWVDASS

-981 HIGIADGGGGW
+981 HIGISDGADGW

-1007 SYYRGYRYAG
+1007 SYYSGYRYAG
-1017 YIDMDKLTGGQSTKM
+1017 YIDMDKLTGGQSIKT

-1072 AYQQESMKLMSD
+1072 AYQQDSVKLMSD
-1084 VAEKAAKIRKL
+1084 IAEKAAKIRKL
-1095 QSEGAPTASIQALKK
+1095 QSEGAPTTSIQALKA

-1116 ATTTE
+1116 AATTE
-1121 KFRQKWADA
+1121 KFRQKWTDA

-1179 NDVETRKLLEDQY
+1179 IDVETRKLLEDQY

-1244 SEGEKRGEVSLNL
+1244 SEGEKRGEASLNL

-1282 ADVSDTMYNTIADSM
+1282 ADVSDTMYSTMADSM
-1297 TAFIKGTKSAKSVL
+1297 AAFIKGTKSAKSVL
-1311 QDFGNAVL
+1311 QDFGNTVL

-1330 AATWMSGILG
+1330 AATWMSNILG
-1340 AFGGARGGASAWTWG
+1340 AFGGTRGGASAWTWG
-1355 GVTHDSNFS
+1355 GVTHDSSFG

-1374 TAPTAPSLFNVPKF
+1374 TAPTATSLFNVPKF
-1388 AAGGIV
+1388 ATGGIV

-1401 IGEGGDNEAVIPLN
+1401 IGEGGDHEAVIPLN

-1424 AGKGGGVTVNITNK
+1424 AGKGGGVIVNITNK

>member
-24 ETQVALKT
+24 EAQTALKT

-45 IGEISKQTGSLI
+45 IGEISKQTGNLI

-64 IAAGGAFGLG
+64 TVAGGAFGLG

-112 GDVNSTATAIMRL
+112 GDVNSAATAIMRL

-133 TAGDRAK
+133 TAGDKAK

-249 VAQSVFPEIISGLTS
+249 VAQSVFPELISDLTS

-292 IQLAQTTIN
+292 IQLAQTAVN
-301 GGKNIFQTIS
+301 GSKSVFKTIS

-361 NLSAEET
+361 NLSTEET

-374 KLTAIELKSA
+374 KLTAIEIKST

-393 MREGFAAAAQAAAA
+393 MREGFAAAAQAAAS
-407 SAGEMGVALAG
+407 SAGEMDAALAG
-418 TGTAAEAAAARVAGA
+418 TGTAAEASAARVAGA
-433 HATEA
+433 YKAEA
-438 ESAKVAITAEKEL
+438 DAARMA
-451 AIASAE
+451 
-457 SGNAAVVA
+457 GDAAVAA
-465 GEKSVAAKTEVA
+465 GEKSVIAKNGVT
-477 GATARETVAEEAL
+477 GATEKEILAEKSL
-490 TTAEATSGT
+490 NTAEATSGN
-499 TASVAGGKAVTAAN
+499 TATVAGNKKVVASNRATN
-513 AATAATERTT
+513 ATNRETV
-523 IATKSLTTATVA
+523 ATKGLTTATVA

-552 SATSKVRTLAAAV
+552 TATSKVRTLAGAV

-613 GRWYTRETDPDKLTV
+613 GRWYTRETNPDNMTI

-641 QFLNTW
+641 SFLNTF

-654 GQNMSLVT
+654 GQNMKSVGDV
-662 DIDTL
+662 DII
-667 KQLNGMQSNRWHNS
+667 KQLNGMQADRWHNS
-681 EVGRLSDEAEDAKN
+681 PAGKASDAAKAAADEAVR
-695 QALRAQSMV
+695 LQSGIGKI
-704 DSISISDPG
+704 DLSDPG
-713 MGIAPGGGGGE
+713 MGIAPGGGE

-772 LLAAII
+772 LLAAVI

-800 ISQDIADAYG
+800 ISQDIANAYG
-810 GGKGYG
+810 GGRGYG

-828 AGYLRDLLDQ
+828 AGYLRALLDQ
-838 YGNNAEL
+838 YDNNVER
-845 AISAYNLGHANP
+845 AISAYNLGHADP

-880 MEGGSASQ
+880 LEGGGASQ

-902 YDEASKN
+902 YDEASRN

-992 ISSDTHGVKHSTGLD
+992 ISSDTYGVKHSTGLD
-1007 SYYRGYRYAG
+1007 SYYSGYRYAG
-1017 YIDMDKLTGGQSTKM
+1017 YIDMDKLTGGQSIKT

-1072 AYQQESMKLMSD
+1072 VYQQDSVKLMSD
-1084 VAEKAAKIRKL
+1084 IAEKAAKIRKL
-1095 QSEGAPTASIQALKK
+1095 QSEGAPTTSIQALKA

-1116 ATTTE
+1116 AATTE

-1165 KELEEK
+1165 KELGEK

-1244 SEGEKRGEVSLNL
+1244 SEGEKRGEASLNL

-1282 ADVSDTMYNTIADSM
+1282 ADVSDTMYSTIADSM

-1311 QDFGNAVL
+1311 QDFGNTVL

-1330 AATWMSGILG
+1330 AATWMSNILG
-1340 AFGGARGGASAWTWG
+1340 AFGGTRGGASAWTWG
-1355 GVTHDSNFS
+1355 GVTHDSSFG

-1374 TAPTAPSLFNVPKF
+1374 TAPTATSLFNVPKF
-1388 AAGGIV
+1388 ATGGIV

-1401 IGEGGDNEAVIPLN
+1401 IGEGGDREAVIPLT

-1424 AGKGGGVTVNITNK
+1424 AGKGGGVVVNITNK
-1438 SNADVKVTSSS
+1438 SDSDVKVASSS

>member
-24 ETQVALKT
+24 EAQTALKT

-45 IGEISKQTGSLI
+45 IGEISKQTGNLI

-64 IAAGGAFGLG
+64 TVAGGAFGLG

-112 GDVNSTATAIMRL
+112 GDVNSAATAIMRL

-133 TAGDRAK
+133 TAGDKAK

-249 VAQSVFPEIISGLTS
+249 VAQSVFPELISDLTS

-292 IQLAQTTIN
+292 IQLAQTAVN
-301 GGKNIFQTIS
+301 GSKSVFKTIS

-374 KLTAIELKSA
+374 KLTAIEIKST

-393 MREGFAAAAQAAAA
+393 MREGFAAAAQAAAS
-407 SAGEMGVALAG
+407 SAGEMDAALAG
-418 TGTAAEAAAARVAGA
+418 TGTAAEASAARVAGA
-433 HATEA
+433 YKAEA
-438 ESAKVAITAEKEL
+438 D
-451 AIASAE
+451 
-457 SGNAAVVA
+457 AARMA
-465 GEKSVAAKTEVA
+465 GEKSVIAKNGVT
-477 GATARETVAEEAL
+477 GATEKEILAEKSL
-490 TTAEATSGT
+490 NTAEATSGN
-499 TASVAGGKAVTAAN
+499 TATVAGNKKVVASNRATN
-513 AATAATERTT
+513 ATNRETV
-523 IATKSLTTATVA
+523 ATKGLTTATVA

-552 SATSKVRTLAAAV
+552 TATSKVRTLAGAV

-613 GRWYTRETDPDKLTV
+613 GRWYTRETNPDNMTI

-641 QFLNTW
+641 SFLNTF

-654 GQNMSLVT
+654 GQNMKSVGDV
-662 DIDTL
+662 DII
-667 KQLNGMQSNRWHNS
+667 KQLNGMQADRWHNS
-681 EVGRLSDEAEDAKN
+681 PAGKASDAAKAAADEAVR
-695 QALRAQSMV
+695 LQSGIGKI
-704 DSISISDPG
+704 DLSDPG
-713 MGIAPGGGGGE
+713 MGIAPGGGE

-772 LLAAII
+772 LLAAVI

-800 ISQDIADAYG
+800 ISQDIANAYG
-810 GGKGYG
+810 GGRGYG

-828 AGYLRDLLDQ
+828 AGYLRALLDQ
-838 YGNNAEL
+838 YDNNVER
-845 AISAYNLGHANP
+845 AISAYNLGHADP

-880 MEGGSASQ
+880 LEGGGASQ
-888 PQMTTVDVPIGVSM
+888 PQTTTVDVPIGVSM
-902 YDEASKN
+902 YDKAADN
-909 IGESLGENTCAH
+909 IGQQLGENTCAH

-946 TAQANGAWVDASS
+946 TAQENGAWVDASS

-981 HIGIADGGGGW
+981 HIGISDGAGGW

-1007 SYYRGYRYAG
+1007 SYYSGYRYAG
-1017 YIDMDKLTGGQSTKM
+1017 YIDMDKLTGGQSIKT

-1072 AYQQESMKLMSD
+1072 AYQQDSVKLMSD
-1084 VAEKAAKIRKL
+1084 IAEKAAKIRKL
-1095 QSEGAPTASIQALKK
+1095 QSEGAPTTSIQALKA

-1116 ATTTE
+1116 AATTE

-1244 SEGEKRGEVSLNL
+1244 SEGEKRGEASLNL

-1282 ADVSDTMYNTIADSM
+1282 ADVSDTMYSTMADSM
-1297 TAFIKGTKSAKSVL
+1297 AAFIKGTKSAKSVL
-1311 QDFGNAVL
+1311 QDFGNTVL

-1330 AATWMSGILG
+1330 VATWMSNILG
-1340 AFGGARGGASAWTWG
+1340 AFGGTRGGASAWTWG
-1355 GVTHDSNFS
+1355 GVTHDSSFG

-1374 TAPTAPSLFNVPKF
+1374 TAPTATSLFNVPKF
-1388 AAGGIV
+1388 ATGGIV

-1401 IGEGGDNEAVIPLN
+1401 IGEGGDHEAVIPLN

-1424 AGKGGGVTVNITNK
+1424 AGKGGGVIVNITNK

>member
-24 ETQVALKT
+24 EAQTALKT

-45 IGEISKQTGSLI
+45 IGEISKQTGNLI

-64 IAAGGAFGLG
+64 TVAGGAFGLG

-112 GDVNSTATAIMRL
+112 GDVNSAATAIMRL

-133 TAGDRAK
+133 TAGDKAK

-153 SGKLLPLNQQ
+153 SGKILPLNQQ

-249 VAQSVFPEIISGLTS
+249 VAQSVFPELISDLTS

-292 IQLAQTTIN
+292 IQLAQTAVN
-301 GGKNIFQTIS
+301 GSKSVFKTIS

-374 KLTAIELKSA
+374 KLTAIEIKST

-393 MREGFAAAAQAAAA
+393 MREGFAAAAQAAAS
-407 SAGEMGVALAG
+407 SAGEMDAALAG
-418 TGTAAEAAAARVAGA
+418 TGTAAEASAARVAGA
-433 HATEA
+433 YKA
-438 ESAKVAITAEKEL
+438 ETDAARMA
-451 AIASAE
+451 
-457 SGNAAVVA
+457 GDAAVAA
-465 GEKSVAAKTEVA
+465 GEKSVIAKNGVT
-477 GATARETVAEEAL
+477 GATEKEILAEKSL
-490 TTAEATSGT
+490 NTAEATSGN
-499 TASVAGGKAVTAAN
+499 TATVAGNKKVVASNRATN
-513 AATAATERTT
+513 ATNRETV
-523 IATKSLTTATVA
+523 ATKGLTTATVA

-552 SATSKVRTLAAAV
+552 TATSKVRTLAGAV
-565 LSLASSWWVAAAA
+565 LSLASSWWGAAAA

-613 GRWYTRETDPDKLTV
+613 GRWYTRETNPDNMTI
-628 EPTMAGGTENYAG
+628 EPTLAGGTENYAG
-641 QFLNTW
+641 SFLNTF

-654 GQNMSLVT
+654 GQNMKSVGDV
-662 DIDTL
+662 DII
-667 KQLNGMQSNRWHNS
+667 KQLNGMQADRWHNS
-681 EVGRLSDEAEDAKN
+681 PAGKASDAAKAAADEAVR
-695 QALRAQSMV
+695 LQSGIGKI
-704 DSISISDPG
+704 DLSDPG
-713 MGIAPGGGGGE
+713 MGIAPGGGE

-757 NEIEYASAYR
+757 KEIEYASAYR

-772 LLAAII
+772 LLAAVI

-783 GQSDIWSTD
+783 GRSDIWSTD

-800 ISQDIADAYG
+800 ISQDIANAYG
-810 GGKGYG
+810 GGRGYG

-828 AGYLRDLLDQ
+828 AGYLRALLDQ
-838 YGNNAEL
+838 YDNNVER
-845 AISAYNLGHANP
+845 AISAYNLGHADP

-880 MEGGSASQ
+880 LEGGGASQ
-888 PQMTTVDVPIGVSM
+888 PQTTTVDVPIGVSM
-902 YDEASKN
+902 YDKAADN
-909 IGESLGENTCAH
+909 IGQQLGENTCAH

-946 TAQANGAWVDASS
+946 TAQENGAWVDASS

-981 HIGIADGGGGW
+981 HIGISDGAGGW

-1007 SYYRGYRYAG
+1007 SYYSGYRYAG
-1017 YIDMDKLTGGQSTKM
+1017 YIDMDKLTGGQSIKT

-1072 AYQQESMKLMSD
+1072 AYQQDSVKLMSD
-1084 VAEKAAKIRKL
+1084 IAEKAAKIRKL
-1095 QSEGAPTASIQALKK
+1095 QSEGAPTTSIQALKA

-1116 ATTTE
+1116 AATTE

-1244 SEGEKRGEVSLNL
+1244 SEGEKRGEASLNL

-1282 ADVSDTMYNTIADSM
+1282 ADVSDTMYSTMADSM
-1297 TAFIKGTKSAKSVL
+1297 AAFIKGTKSAKSVL
-1311 QDFGNAVL
+1311 QDFGNTVL

-1330 AATWMSGILG
+1330 AATWMSNILG
-1340 AFGGARGGASAWTWG
+1340 AFGGTRGGASAWTWG
-1355 GVTHDSNFS
+1355 GVTHDSSFG

-1374 TAPTAPSLFNVPKF
+1374 TAPTATSLFNVPKF
-1388 AAGGIV
+1388 ATGGIV

-1401 IGEGGDNEAVIPLN
+1401 IGEGGDHEAVIPLN

-1424 AGKGGGVTVNITNK
+1424 AGKGGGVIVNITNK

>member
-24 ETQVALKT
+24 EAQTALKT

-45 IGEISKQTGSLI
+45 IGEISKQTGNLI

-64 IAAGGAFGLG
+64 TVAGGAFGLG

-112 GDVNSTATAIMRL
+112 GDVNSAATAIMRL

-133 TAGDRAK
+133 TAGDKAK

-153 SGKLLPLNQQ
+153 SGKILPLNQQ

-249 VAQSVFPEIISGLTS
+249 VAQSVFPELISDLTS

-292 IQLAQTTIN
+292 IQLAQTAVN
-301 GGKNIFQTIS
+301 GSKSVFKTIS
-311 NAMNAEKIAQEKAQA
+311 NTMNAEKIAQEKAQA

-374 KLTAIELKSA
+374 KLTAIEIKST

-393 MREGFAAAAQAAAA
+393 MREGFAAAAQAAAS
-407 SAGEMGVALAG
+407 SAGEMDAALAG
-418 TGTAAEAAAARVAGA
+418 TGTAAEASAARVAGA
-433 HATEA
+433 YKAEA
-438 ESAKVAITAEKEL
+438 DAARMA
-451 AIASAE
+451 
-457 SGNAAVVA
+457 GDAAVAA
-465 GEKSVAAKTEVA
+465 GEKSVIAKNGVT
-477 GATARETVAEEAL
+477 GATEKEILAEKSL
-490 TTAEATSGT
+490 NTAEATSGN
-499 TASVAGGKAVTAAN
+499 TATVAGNKKVVASNMATN
-513 AATAATERTT
+513 ATNRETV
-523 IATKSLTTATVA
+523 ATKGLTTATVA

-552 SATSKVRTLAAAV
+552 TATSKVRTLAGAV

-613 GRWYTRETDPDKLTV
+613 GRWYTRETNPDNMTI

-641 QFLNTW
+641 SFLNTF

-654 GQNMSLVT
+654 GQNMKSVGDV
-662 DIDTL
+662 DII
-667 KQLNGMQSNRWHNS
+667 KQLNGMQANRWHNS
-681 EVGRLSDEAEDAKN
+681 PAGKASDAAKAAADEAVR
-695 QALRAQSMV
+695 LQSGIGKI
-704 DSISISDPG
+704 DLSDPG
-713 MGIAPGGGGGE
+713 MGIAPGGGE

-772 LLAAII
+772 LLAAVI

-800 ISQDIADAYG
+800 ISQDIANAYG
-810 GGKGYG
+810 GGRGYG

-828 AGYLRDLLDQ
+828 AGYLRALLDQ
-838 YGNNAEL
+838 YDNNVER
-845 AISAYNLGHANP
+845 AISAYNLGHADP

-880 MEGGSASQ
+880 LEGGGASQ
-888 PQMTTVDVPIGVSM
+888 PQTTTVDVPIGVSM
-902 YDEASKN
+902 YDKAADN
-909 IGESLGENTCAH
+909 IGQQLGENTCAH

-946 TAQANGAWVDASS
+946 TAQENGAWVDASS

-981 HIGIADGGGGW
+981 HIGISDGAGGW

-1007 SYYRGYRYAG
+1007 SYYSGYRYAG
-1017 YIDMDKLTGGQSTKM
+1017 YIDMDKLTGGQSIKT

-1072 AYQQESMKLMSD
+1072 AYQQDSVKLMSD
-1084 VAEKAAKIRKL
+1084 IAEKAAKIRKL
-1095 QSEGAPTASIQALKK
+1095 QSEGAPTTSIQALKA

-1116 ATTTE
+1116 AATTE

-1244 SEGEKRGEVSLNL
+1244 SEGEKRGEASLNL

-1282 ADVSDTMYNTIADSM
+1282 ADVSDTMYSTMADSM
-1297 TAFIKGTKSAKSVL
+1297 AAFIKGTKSAKSVL
-1311 QDFGNAVL
+1311 QDFGNTVL

-1330 AATWMSGILG
+1330 AATWMSNILG
-1340 AFGGARGGASAWTWG
+1340 AFGGTRGGASAWTWG
-1355 GVTHDSNFS
+1355 GVTHDSSFG

-1374 TAPTAPSLFNVPKF
+1374 TAPTATSLFNVPKF
-1388 AAGGIV
+1388 ATGGIV

-1401 IGEGGDNEAVIPLN
+1401 IGEGGDHEAVIPLN

-1424 AGKGGGVTVNITNK
+1424 AGKGGGVIVNITNK
-1438 SNADVKVTSSS
+1438 SDSDVKVASSS

>member
-24 ETQVALKT
+24 EAQTALKT

-45 IGEISKQTGSLI
+45 IGEISKQTGNLI

-64 IAAGGAFGLG
+64 TVAGGAFGLG

-112 GDVNSTATAIMRL
+112 GDVNSAATAIMRL

-133 TAGDRAK
+133 TAGDKAK

-249 VAQSVFPEIISGLTS
+249 VAQSVFPELISDLTS

-292 IQLAQTTIN
+292 IQLAQTAVN
-301 GGKNIFQTIS
+301 GSKSVFKTIS

-374 KLTAIELKSA
+374 KLTAIEIKST

-393 MREGFAAAAQAAAA
+393 MREGFAAAAQAAAS
-407 SAGEMGVALAG
+407 SAGEMDAALAG
-418 TGTAAEAAAARVAGA
+418 TGTAAEASAARVAGA
-433 HATEA
+433 YKAEA
-438 ESAKVAITAEKEL
+438 DAARMA
-451 AIASAE
+451 
-457 SGNAAVVA
+457 GDAAVAA
-465 GEKSVAAKTEVA
+465 GEKSVIAKNGVT
-477 GATARETVAEEAL
+477 GATEKEILAEKSL
-490 TTAEATSGT
+490 NTAEATSGN
-499 TASVAGGKAVTAAN
+499 TATVAGNKKVVASNRATN
-513 AATAATERTT
+513 ATNRETV
-523 IATKSLTTATVA
+523 ATKGLTTATVA

-552 SATSKVRTLAAAV
+552 TATSKVRTLAGAV

-613 GRWYTRETDPDKLTV
+613 GRWYTRETNPDNMTI

-641 QFLNTW
+641 SFLNTF

-654 GQNMSLVT
+654 GQNMKSVGDV
-662 DIDTL
+662 DII
-667 KQLNGMQSNRWHNS
+667 KQLNGMQADRWHNS
-681 EVGRLSDEAEDAKN
+681 PAGKASDAAKAAADEAVR
-695 QALRAQSMV
+695 LQSGIGKI
-704 DSISISDPG
+704 DLSDPG
-713 MGIAPGGGGGE
+713 MGIAPGGGE

-772 LLAAII
+772 LLAAVI

-800 ISQDIADAYG
+800 ISQDIANAYG
-810 GGKGYG
+810 GGRGYG

-828 AGYLRDLLDQ
+828 AGYLRALLDQ
-838 YGNNAEL
+838 YDNNVER
-845 AISAYNLGHANP
+845 AISAYNLGHADP

-880 MEGGSASQ
+880 LEGGGASQ
-888 PQMTTVDVPIGVSM
+888 PQTTTVDVPIGVSM
-902 YDEASKN
+902 YDKAADN
-909 IGESLGENTCAH
+909 IGQQLGENTCAH

-946 TAQANGAWVDASS
+946 TAQENGAWVDASS

-981 HIGIADGGGGW
+981 HIGISDGAGGW

-1007 SYYRGYRYAG
+1007 SYYSGYRYAG
-1017 YIDMDKLTGGQSTKM
+1017 YIDMDKLTGGQSIKT

-1072 AYQQESMKLMSD
+1072 AYQQDSVKLMSD
-1084 VAEKAAKIRKL
+1084 IAEKAAKIRKL
-1095 QSEGAPTASIQALKK
+1095 QSEGAPTTSIQALKA

-1116 ATTTE
+1116 AATTE

-1244 SEGEKRGEVSLNL
+1244 SEGEKRGEASLNL

-1282 ADVSDTMYNTIADSM
+1282 ADVSDTMYSTMADSM
-1297 TAFIKGTKSAKSVL
+1297 AAFIKGTKSAKSVL
-1311 QDFGNAVL
+1311 QDFGNTVL

-1330 AATWMSGILG
+1330 VATWMSNILG
-1340 AFGGARGGASAWTWG
+1340 AFGGTRGGASAWTWG
-1355 GVTHDSNFS
+1355 GVTHDSSFG

-1374 TAPTAPSLFNVPKF
+1374 TAPTATSLFNVPKF
-1388 AAGGIV
+1388 ATGGIV

-1401 IGEGGDNEAVIPLN
+1401 IGEGGDHEAVIPLN

-1424 AGKGGGVTVNITNK
+1424 AGKGGGVIVNITNK

>member
-112 GDVNSTATAIMRL
+112 GDVNSAATAIMRL

-249 VAQSVFPEIISGLTS
+249 VAQSVFPEIIGGLTS

-292 IQLAQTTIN
+292 IQLAQSAMN
-301 GGKNIFQTIS
+301 GGKSIFKTIS

-374 KLTAIELKSA
+374 KLTAIEAKST
-384 ETAERVAAR
+384 ETAEKVAAS
-393 MREGFAAAAQAAAA
+393 MRAGFAEAAQAATA
-407 SAGEMGVALAG
+407 SAGEMDVALAG
-418 TGTAAEAAAARVAGA
+418 TGTTAEASAARVAGA
-433 HATEA
+433 YKAEA
-438 ESAKVAITAEKEL
+438 DAARMA
-451 AIASAE
+451 
-457 SGNAAVVA
+457 GNEAVEA
-465 GEKSVAAKTEVA
+465 GEKTVMAKNGVI
-477 GATARETVAEEAL
+477 GATEKEILAEKSL
-490 TTAEATSGT
+490 STAEATSGN
-499 TASVAGGKAVTAAN
+499 TATVAGEKKVMASNTATN
-513 AATAATERTT
+513 ATNRETV
-523 IATKSLTTATVA
+523 ATKSLTTATVA

-543 AATMAAGAV
+543 TATMAAGAV
-552 SATSKVRTLAAAV
+552 TATSKVRTLAGAV

-592 EKKGQE
+592 EEKGQE

-647 LMGTHSD
+647 LMGTHGD
-654 GQNMSLVT
+654 GQNIKSVGDV
-662 DIDTL
+662 DII
-667 KQLNGMQSNRWHNS
+667 KQLDSMQADRWHNS
-681 EVGRLSDEAEDAKN
+681 PAGKASDAAKAAADEAVR
-695 QALRAQSMV
+695 LQSGIGKI
-704 DSISISDPG
+704 DLSDPG
-713 MGIAPGGGGGE
+713 MGIAPGGGG
-724 SAAGGGSTAEEKP
+724 SAAEEKP

-800 ISQDIADAYG
+800 ISQDIANAYG
-810 GGKGYG
+810 GGRGYG

-838 YGNNAEL
+838 YGNNVES
-845 AISAYNLGHANP
+845 AISAYNLGHADP
-857 SANPDYVSKVEGYY
+857 SANPDYVAKVEGIY

-880 MEGGSASQ
+880 VQSDSSQ
-888 PQMTTVDVPIGVSM
+888 PQMTTVDMPIGVSM
-902 YDEASKN
+902 YDAAAN
-909 IGESLGENTCAH
+909 DIGQQLGENTCAH

-926 AQGIG
+926 ARGIG

-946 TAQANGAWVDASS
+946 TAQSNGAWVDASS

-971 SDGAADNPWA
+971 SDGSSDNPWA
-981 HIGIADGGGGW
+981 HIGVSDGAGGW

-1007 SYYRGYRYAG
+1007 SYYSGYRYAG
-1017 YIDMDKLTGGQSTKM
+1017 YIDMDRLTGGQSTKM
-1032 TVDASQKAAEE
+1032 TVDASQKASEE

-1052 DEANKMLLELRTENA
+1052 DEANEMLLELRTENA

-1072 AYQQESMKLMSD
+1072 AYQQESMKLISD

-1095 QSEGAPTASIQALKK
+1095 QSEGAPTASIQALKA

-1116 ATTTE
+1116 SATTE

-1136 ASQTALAK
+1136 TSQAALAK

-1179 NDVETRKLLEDQY
+1179 NDIETRKLLEDQY

-1221 GNLAMLVQ
+1221 GNLTMLVQ

-1244 SEGEKRGEVSLNL
+1244 SEGEKRGESSLNL

-1282 ADVSDTMYNTIADSM
+1282 ADVSDSLYSTMAESM
-1297 TAFIKGTKSAKSVL
+1297 TEFVKGTKSAKAAL
-1311 QDFGNAVL
+1311 QDFGNSVL

-1330 AATWMSGILG
+1330 AATWMSNILG
-1340 AFGGARGGASAWTWG
+1340 AFGGTRGGTSAWTWG
-1355 GVTHDSNFS
+1355 GVTHDSSFG
-1364 VKSAADQFIS
+1364 VKSAATQFVS

-1401 IGEGGDNEAVIPLN
+1401 IGEGGDREAVIPLN

-1424 AGKGGGVTVNITNK
+1424 TGKGGGVVVNITNK
-1438 SNADVKVTSSS
+1438 SDSDVKVASSS

>member
-1 MNKISDLQIR
+1 MNKISDLRIR

-24 ETQVALKT
+24 EAQTALKT

-45 IGEISKQTGSLI
+45 IGEISKQTGNLI

-64 IAAGGAFGLG
+64 TVAGGAFGLG

-112 GDVNSTATAIMRL
+112 GDVNSAATAIMRL

-133 TAGDRAK
+133 TAGDKAK

-249 VAQSVFPEIISGLTS
+249 VAQSVFPELISDLTS

-292 IQLAQTTIN
+292 IQLAQTAVN
-301 GGKNIFQTIS
+301 GGKSIFKTIS

-326 EIAAKQEAMIAKQV
+326 EIAAKQKAMITKQV
-340 ATVERSYDAQ
+340 AVVERSYDAQ

-368 ANLIAE
+368 ADLIAE
-374 KLTAIELKSA
+374 KLTAIEIKST

-393 MREGFAAAAQAAAA
+393 MREGFAAAAQAAAS
-407 SAGEMGVALAG
+407 SAGEMDAALVG
-418 TGTAAEAAAARVAGA
+418 TGTAAEASAARVAGA
-433 HATEA
+433 YKAEA
-438 ESAKVAITAEKEL
+438 DAARMA
-451 AIASAE
+451 
-457 SGNAAVVA
+457 GDAAVAA
-465 GEKSVAAKTEVA
+465 GEKSVIAKNGVT
-477 GATARETVAEEAL
+477 GATGKEILAEKSL
-490 TTAEATSGT
+490 NTAEATSGN
-499 TASVAGGKAVTAAN
+499 TATVAGNKKVVASNRATN
-513 AATAATERTT
+513 ATNRETV
-523 IATKSLTTATVA
+523 ATKGLTTATVA

-552 SATSKVRTLAAAV
+552 TATSKVRTLAGAV

-613 GRWYTRETDPDKLTV
+613 GRWYTRETNPDNMTI

-641 QFLNTW
+641 SFLNTF

-654 GQNMSLVT
+654 GQNMKSVGDV
-662 DIDTL
+662 DII
-667 KQLNGMQSNRWHNS
+667 KQLNGMQADRWHNS
-681 EVGRLSDEAEDAKN
+681 PAGKASDAAKAAADEAVR
-695 QALRAQSMV
+695 LQSGIGKI
-704 DSISISDPG
+704 DLSDPG
-713 MGIAPGGGGGE
+713 MGIAPGGGE

-772 LLAAII
+772 LLAAVI

-800 ISQDIADAYG
+800 ISQDIANTYG

-838 YGNNAEL
+838 YGNNVES

-902 YDEASKN
+902 YDEASRN

-1007 SYYRGYRYAG
+1007 SYYSGYRYAG
-1017 YIDMDKLTGGQSTKM
+1017 YIDMDKLTGGQSIKT

-1072 AYQQESMKLMSD
+1072 AYQQDSVKLMSD
-1084 VAEKAAKIRKL
+1084 IAEKAAKIRKL
-1095 QSEGAPTASIQALKK
+1095 QSEGAPTTSIQALKA

-1116 ATTTE
+1116 AATTE

-1165 KELEEK
+1165 KELVEK

-1355 GVTHDSNFS
+1355 GVTHDSSFG

-1374 TAPTAPSLFNVPKF
+1374 TAPTATSLFNVPKF

>member
-112 GDVNSTATAIMRL
+112 GDVNSAATAIMRL

-163 LENLATGYKEA
+163 LANLATGYKEA
-174 KQNGQEQAFLMD
+174 KQNGQEQAFLMG

-202 TEAAKTASKVQGIGL
+202 AEAAKTASKVQGIGL

-249 VAQSVFPEIISGLTS
+249 VAQSVFPEIIGGLTS
-264 TAKFLAQNKQEVR
+264 TAKSLAQNKQEVR

-292 IQLAQTTIN
+292 IQLAQSAMN
-301 GGKNIFQTIS
+301 GGKSIFKTIS
-311 NAMNAEKIAQEKAQA
+311 TAMNAEKIAQEKAQV

-374 KLTAIELKSA
+374 KLTAIEIKST

-393 MREGFAAAAQAAAA
+393 MREGFAAAAQAAAS
-407 SAGEMGVALAG
+407 SAGEMDAALAG
-418 TGTAAEAAAARVAGA
+418 TGTAAEASAARVAGA
-433 HATEA
+433 YKAEA
-438 ESAKVAITAEKEL
+438 DAARMA
-451 AIASAE
+451 
-457 SGNAAVVA
+457 GDAAVAA
-465 GEKSVAAKTEVA
+465 GEKSVIAKNGVT
-477 GATARETVAEEAL
+477 GATEKEILAEKSL
-490 TTAEATSGT
+490 NTAEATSGN
-499 TASVAGGKAVTAAN
+499 TATVAGNKKVVASNRATN
-513 AATAATERTT
+513 ATNRETV
-523 IATKSLTTATVA
+523 ATKGLTTATVA

-552 SATSKVRTLAAAV
+552 TATSKVRTLAGAV

-613 GRWYTRETDPDKLTV
+613 GRWYTRETNPDNMTI
-628 EPTMAGGTENYAG
+628 EPTLAGGTENYAG
-641 QFLNTW
+641 SFLNTF

-654 GQNMSLVT
+654 GQNMKSVGDV
-662 DIDTL
+662 DII
-667 KQLNGMQSNRWHNS
+667 KQLNGMQADRWHNS
-681 EVGRLSDEAEDAKN
+681 PAGKASDAAKAAADEAVR
-695 QALRAQSMV
+695 LQSGIGKI
-704 DSISISDPG
+704 DLSDPG
-713 MGIAPGGGGGE
+713 MGIAPGGGE

-772 LLAAII
+772 LLAAVI

-800 ISQDIADAYG
+800 ISQDIANAYG
-810 GGKGYG
+810 GGRGYG

-828 AGYLRDLLDQ
+828 AGYLRALLDQ
-838 YGNNAEL
+838 YDNNVER
-845 AISAYNLGHANP
+845 AISAYNLGHADP

-880 MEGGSASQ
+880 LEGGGASQ
-888 PQMTTVDVPIGVSM
+888 PQTTTVDVPIGVSM
-902 YDEASKN
+902 YDKAADN
-909 IGESLGENTCAH
+909 IGQQLGENTCAH

-946 TAQANGAWVDASS
+946 TAQENGAWVDASS

-981 HIGIADGGGGW
+981 HIGISDGAGGW

-1007 SYYRGYRYAG
+1007 SYYSGYRYAG
-1017 YIDMDKLTGGQSTKM
+1017 YIDMDKLTGGQSIKT

-1072 AYQQESMKLMSD
+1072 AYQQDSVKLMSD
-1084 VAEKAAKIRKL
+1084 IAEKAAKIRKL
-1095 QSEGAPTASIQALKK
+1095 QSEGAPTTSIQALKA

-1116 ATTTE
+1116 AATTE

-1150 KEADLEYLTTVRKLN
+1150 READLEYLTTVRKLN

-1212 QYVNYLVEE
+1212 QYVSYLVEE

-1244 SEGEKRGEVSLNL
+1244 SEGEKRGEASLNL

-1282 ADVSDTMYNTIADSM
+1282 ADVSDTMYSTMADSM
-1297 TAFIKGTKSAKSVL
+1297 AAFIKGTKSAKSVL

-1330 AATWMSGILG
+1330 AATWMSNILG
-1340 AFGGARGGASAWTWG
+1340 AFGGTRGGASAWTWG
-1355 GVTHDSNFS
+1355 GVTHDSSFG

-1374 TAPTAPSLFNVPKF
+1374 TAPTATSLFNVPKF
-1388 AAGGIV
+1388 ATGGIV

-1401 IGEGGDNEAVIPLN
+1401 IGEGGDREAVIPLT

-1424 AGKGGGVTVNITNK
+1424 AGKGGGVVVNITNK
-1438 SNADVKVTSSS
+1438 SDSDVKVASSS

>member
-24 ETQVALKT
+24 EAQTALKT

-45 IGEISKQTGSLI
+45 IGEISKQTGNLI

-64 IAAGGAFGLG
+64 TVAGGAFGLG

-112 GDVNSTATAIMRL
+112 GDVNSAATAIMRL

-133 TAGDRAK
+133 TAGDKAK

-249 VAQSVFPEIISGLTS
+249 VAQSVFPELISDLTS

-292 IQLAQTTIN
+292 IQLAQTAVN
-301 GGKNIFQTIS
+301 GSKSVFKTIS

-340 ATVERSYDAQ
+340 AVVERSYDAQ

-374 KLTAIELKSA
+374 KLTAIEIKST

-393 MREGFAAAAQAAAA
+393 MREGFAAAAQAAAS
-407 SAGEMGVALAG
+407 SAGEMDAALVG
-418 TGTAAEAAAARVAGA
+418 TGTAAEASAARVAGA
-433 HATEA
+433 YKAEA
-438 ESAKVAITAEKEL
+438 DAARMA
-451 AIASAE
+451 
-457 SGNAAVVA
+457 GDAAVAA
-465 GEKSVAAKTEVA
+465 GEKSVIAKNGVT
-477 GATARETVAEEAL
+477 GATEKEILAEKSL
-490 TTAEATSGT
+490 NTAEATSGN
-499 TASVAGGKAVTAAN
+499 TATVAGNKKVVASNMATN
-513 AATAATERTT
+513 ATNRETV
-523 IATKSLTTATVA
+523 ATKGLTTATVA

-552 SATSKVRTLAAAV
+552 TATSKVRTLAGAV

-613 GRWYTRETDPDKLTV
+613 GRWYTRETNPDNMTI

-641 QFLNTW
+641 SFLNTF

-654 GQNMSLVT
+654 GQNMKSVGDV
-662 DIDTL
+662 DII
-667 KQLNGMQSNRWHNS
+667 KQLNGMQADRWHNS
-681 EVGRLSDEAEDAKN
+681 PAGKASDAAKAAADEAVR
-695 QALRAQSMV
+695 LQSGIGKI
-704 DSISISDPG
+704 DLSDPG
-713 MGIAPGGGGGE
+713 MGIAPGGGE

-772 LLAAII
+772 LLAAVI

-783 GQSDIWSTD
+783 GRSDIWSTD

-800 ISQDIADAYG
+800 ISQDIANTYG

-828 AGYLRDLLDQ
+828 AGYLRALLDQ
-838 YGNNAEL
+838 YDNNVER
-845 AISAYNLGHANP
+845 AISAYNLGHADP

-880 MEGGSASQ
+880 LEGGGASQ
-888 PQMTTVDVPIGVSM
+888 PQTTTVDVPIGVSM
-902 YDEASKN
+902 YDKAADN
-909 IGESLGENTCAH
+909 IGQQLGENTCAH

-946 TAQANGAWVDASS
+946 TAQENGAWVDASS

-981 HIGIADGGGGW
+981 HIGISDGAGGW

-1007 SYYRGYRYAG
+1007 SYYSGYRYAG
-1017 YIDMDKLTGGQSTKM
+1017 YIDMDKLTGGQSIKT

-1072 AYQQESMKLMSD
+1072 AYQQDSVKLMSD
-1084 VAEKAAKIRKL
+1084 IAEKAAKIRKL
-1095 QSEGAPTASIQALKK
+1095 QSEGAPTTSIQALKA

-1116 ATTTE
+1116 AATTE

-1244 SEGEKRGEVSLNL
+1244 SEGEKRGEASLNL

-1282 ADVSDTMYNTIADSM
+1282 ADVSDTMYSTMADSM
-1297 TAFIKGTKSAKSVL
+1297 AAFIKGTKSAKSVL
-1311 QDFGNAVL
+1311 QDFGNTVL

-1330 AATWMSGILG
+1330 VATWMSNILG
-1340 AFGGARGGASAWTWG
+1340 AFGGTRGGASAWTWG
-1355 GVTHDSNFS
+1355 GVTHDSSFG

-1374 TAPTAPSLFNVPKF
+1374 TAPTATSLFNVPKF
-1388 AAGGIV
+1388 ATGGIV

-1401 IGEGGDNEAVIPLN
+1401 IGEGGDHEAVIPLN

-1424 AGKGGGVTVNITNK
+1424 AGKGGGVIVNITNK

>member
-112 GDVNSTATAIMRL
+112 GDVNSAATAIMRL

-163 LENLATGYKEA
+163 LANLATGYKEA
-174 KQNGQEQAFLMD
+174 KQNGQEQAFLMG

-202 TEAAKTASKVQGIGL
+202 AEAAKTASKVQGIGL

-249 VAQSVFPEIISGLTS
+249 VAQSVFPEIIGGLTS
-264 TAKFLAQNKQEVR
+264 TAKSLAQNKQEVR

-292 IQLAQTTIN
+292 IQLAQSAMN
-301 GGKNIFQTIS
+301 GGKSIFKTIS
-311 NAMNAEKIAQEKAQA
+311 TAMNAEKIAQEKAQV

-374 KLTAIELKSA
+374 KLTAIEIKST

-393 MREGFAAAAQAAAA
+393 MREGFAAAAQAAAS
-407 SAGEMGVALAG
+407 SAGEMDAALAG
-418 TGTAAEAAAARVAGA
+418 TGTAAEASAARVAGA
-433 HATEA
+433 YKAEA
-438 ESAKVAITAEKEL
+438 DAARMA
-451 AIASAE
+451 
-457 SGNAAVVA
+457 GDAAVAA
-465 GEKSVAAKTEVA
+465 GEKSVIAKNGVT
-477 GATARETVAEEAL
+477 GATEKEILAEKSL
-490 TTAEATSGT
+490 NTAEATSGN
-499 TASVAGGKAVTAAN
+499 TATVAGNKKVVASNRATN
-513 AATAATERTT
+513 ATNRETV
-523 IATKSLTTATVA
+523 ATKGLTTATVA

-552 SATSKVRTLAAAV
+552 TATSKVRTLAGAV

-613 GRWYTRETDPDKLTV
+613 GRWYTRETNPDNMTI
-628 EPTMAGGTENYAG
+628 EPTLAGGTENYAG
-641 QFLNTW
+641 SFLNTF

-654 GQNMSLVT
+654 GQNMKSVGDV
-662 DIDTL
+662 DII
-667 KQLNGMQSNRWHNS
+667 KQLNGMQADRWHNS
-681 EVGRLSDEAEDAKN
+681 PAGKASDAAKAAADEAVR
-695 QALRAQSMV
+695 LQSGIGKI
-704 DSISISDPG
+704 DLSDPG
-713 MGIAPGGGGGE
+713 MGIAPGGGE

-757 NEIEYASAYR
+757 KEIEYASAYR

-772 LLAAII
+772 LLAAVI

-783 GQSDIWSTD
+783 GRSDIWSTD

-800 ISQDIADAYG
+800 ISQDIANAYG
-810 GGKGYG
+810 GGRGYG

-828 AGYLRDLLDQ
+828 AGYLRALLDQ
-838 YGNNAEL
+838 YDNNVER
-845 AISAYNLGHANP
+845 AISAYNLGHADP

-880 MEGGSASQ
+880 LEGGGASQ
-888 PQMTTVDVPIGVSM
+888 PQTTTVDVPIGVSM
-902 YDEASKN
+902 YDKAADN
-909 IGESLGENTCAH
+909 IGQQLGENTCAH

-946 TAQANGAWVDASS
+946 TAQENGAWVDASS

-981 HIGIADGGGGW
+981 HIGISDGAGGW

-1007 SYYRGYRYAG
+1007 SYYSGYRYAG
-1017 YIDMDKLTGGQSTKM
+1017 YIDMDKLTGGQSIKT

-1072 AYQQESMKLMSD
+1072 AYQQDSVKLMSD
-1084 VAEKAAKIRKL
+1084 IAEKAAKIRKL
-1095 QSEGAPTASIQALKK
+1095 QSEGAPTTSIQALKA

-1116 ATTTE
+1116 AATTE

-1150 KEADLEYLTTVRKLN
+1150 READLEYLTTVRKLN

-1212 QYVNYLVEE
+1212 QYVSYLVEE

-1244 SEGEKRGEVSLNL
+1244 SEGEKRGEASLNL

-1282 ADVSDTMYNTIADSM
+1282 AGVSDTMYSTMADSM
-1297 TAFIKGTKSAKSVL
+1297 AAFIKGTKSAKSVL

-1330 AATWMSGILG
+1330 AATWMSNILG
-1340 AFGGARGGASAWTWG
+1340 AFGGTRGGASAWTWG
-1355 GVTHDSNFS
+1355 GVTHDSSFG

-1374 TAPTAPSLFNVPKF
+1374 TAPTATSLFNVPKF
-1388 AAGGIV
+1388 ATGGIV

-1401 IGEGGDNEAVIPLN
+1401 IGEGGDREAVIPLT

-1424 AGKGGGVTVNITNK
+1424 AGKGGGVVVNITNK
-1438 SNADVKVTSSS
+1438 SDSDVKVASSS